1 MPFWWAVI
9 QRNENSSV
17 DSSVRVIFFLQ
28 KVAGE
33 KVFSYL
39 RTIRTQ
45 YVYNKVRRRKNGMS
59 MGDNNI
65 LANAICN
72 FVKRSEKKGLVE
84 IPLPTGFGKTHA
96 VMQAMSMMV
105 DSKTDSFSD
114 VKRIIFTTTLKKN
127 LPVEKLRKYYKGD
140 FDKEVLLLKSNLDSL
155 IDFYAC
161 GGFSDIPEK
170 FKDEAFYKMDKRLG
184 RLKVLQA
191 KNEKTSDEFE
201 YIQELKE
208 RVNEDEQG
216 FRKHIRSILRENF
229 RTSLEQKRALRKKS
243 EFQWIGKLYPY
254 IFIDEKKVIFMTMRK
269 LLSGL
274 SPLAGTGNSML
285 TEEFL
290 KGAVIFID
298 EYDATKK
305 DVKDEIIEEQLRER
319 LDLIRVF
326 RSVHSALHS
335 ERFSNDLLDV
345 IHVNDYGLQRFYE
358 GIITHANELYER
370 FHLGLSYRQEDGLV
384 DRKKNFL
391 FYDSQFQTILEKG
404 NYTIYAKE
412 DKARHRMSIIKGESG
427 SSIDG
432 NVAIQDLLRKVDA
445 FMKRFSYFIWRW
457 ANAYMIK
464 ENNKRIERKAKDG
477 IELEIMTIDNAAY
490 SIIDK
495 FLSNQQ
501 EKRIIFSY
509 YSKFNMQAMRDGQR
523 LPYSY
528 FANGFTMFELE
539 DNDANNDD
547 TMMSMVKIKD
557 TPESIMA
564 FIAENAL
571 VFAISA
577 TAAIPSATGN
587 YCRDYLKELLK
598 GDFHSLSEEDT
609 ELAGY
614 IRSELET
621 RNKPYHNEIEIEVSD
636 VPEDEEL
643 IKERLINC
651 FTDKECAQLCLKK
664 IELEASELGE
674 DKCSY
679 YANKYMRLAYVVRL
693 FANQKGQQTL
703 LYLGKALP
711 KDSDGST
718 LKKKVLDYIIEMVNV
733 DAGLKGMYVIQ
744 SAILTSSNFN
754 EAKEQ
759 ISERLKNG
767 EKLIIFSSY
776 QTVGAGQNLQYPINE
791 SYRDNI
797 VTLPHSYNYEKEER
811 DIDSIYLDDITYLTE
826 NINDVKHFDLKRNMY
841 HLMQVMECFGNYE
854 ISVETKRELVKA
866 GFNSLQNIRP
876 KCNVS
881 LNDAQSIKLHVTRD
895 VIQAVGR
902 MGRTCMRNKHISI
915 HIYEKVLRQLDHNT
929 LMAEFNSE
937 EVKAVGRKLKAKE
950 ATACVDNQLQLAML
964 RANTISVQVSGKILS
979 TVKRSFKG
987 EWSKNDMRLWK
998 ELREFVLKHPTANE
1012 EDLADDDLRA
1022 YYINGLEPL
1031 SKYLFS
1037 VNDNSYRNIHVW
1049 FEDEDSFRKSKQII
1063 KDGNGR
1069 LVVHKCSE
1077 DDARLQMLLNI
1088 KGVREMFQKRG
1099 YAEHFQTKK
1108 YIMSPA
1114 LYTNIYKGALGE
1126 VCGRHIIEDSTSLKL
1141 EEIQDG
1147 DHFEYF
1153 DYRIEGNPNVYID
1166 FKHWKISS
1174 APYNDKDAIMAEIR
1188 NKMDIIGAQ
1197 RVYII
1202 GILKDSESIASV
1214 SADERIITIPYLV
1227 DENVKIAHDML
1238 KYIKEV

>member
-1 MPFWWAVI
+1 MK
-9 QRNENSSV
+9 EN
-17 DSSVRVIFFLQ
+17 
-28 KVAGE
+28 
-33 KVFSYL
+33 
-39 RTIRTQ
+39 
-45 YVYNKVRRRKNGMS
+45 NK
-59 MGDNNI
+59 
-65 LANAICN
+65 LANSICE

-96 VMQAMSMMV
+96 VMQAISMM
-105 DSKTDSFSD
+105 TERETGAFPG
-114 VKRIIFTTTLKKN
+114 VKKIIFTTTLKKN
-127 LPVEKLRKYYKGD
+127 LPVEKLKDYYKGD
-140 FDKEVLLLKSNLDSL
+140 FDKEVLLLKSNVDSL
-155 IDFYAC
+155 IDFHAN
-161 GGFSDIPEK
+161 GGLSKIPEK
-170 FKDEAFYKMDKRLG
+170 FKDDAFYKMVKRLDH
-184 RLKVLQA
+184 LKTLQA
-191 KNEKTSDEFE
+191 KKEKSSDDFEF
-201 YIQELKE
+201 IQELKE
-208 RVNEDEQG
+208 HANEDEQV

-229 RTSLEQKRALRKKS
+229 RTSVEQKKAIKKRS
-243 EFQWIGKLYPY
+243 EFQWIGELYPY
-254 IFIDEKKVIFMTMRK
+254 IFIDDKKVIFMSMRK

-274 SPLAGTGNSML
+274 SPLAGSGNSLL

-290 KGAVIFID
+290 NGSILFID

-345 IHVNDYGLQRFYE
+345 LHMDDYTLQKFYE
-358 GIITHANELYER
+358 SIIIHANELYER

-404 NYTIYAKE
+404 KYTIFAQE
-412 DKARHRMSIIKGESG
+412 DKARHRMSITKGESD

-432 NVAIQDLLRKVDA
+432 NIAIQDLLRKVDA

-464 ENNKRIERKAKDG
+464 ENSKRTERKAKDG
-477 IELEIMTIDNAAY
+477 IDLDMMTVDNAAY

-495 FLSNQQ
+495 FLSDRQ

-509 YSKFNMQAMRDGQR
+509 YSKMNMQAMRDGQR

-587 YCRDYLKELLK
+587 YCRDYLKDVLK
-598 GDFHSLSEEDT
+598 DKFHSLPEED
-609 ELAGY
+609 AGLTDY
-614 IRSELET
+614 IRKELET
-621 RNKPYHNEIEIEVSD
+621 RNEPYRNEIGIEVSD

-651 FTDKECAQLCLKK
+651 FADKESAKLCLNK
-664 IELEASELGE
+664 IEFETSELGE
-674 DKCSY
+674 EKCSY

-693 FANQKGQQTL
+693 FANQKDQQTL

-718 LKKKVLDYIIEMVNV
+718 LKKNVLDYIIEMANI
-733 DAGLKGMYVIQ
+733 DAGLKGLNMIQ
-744 SAILTSSNFN
+744 PAILTSSNFD
-754 EAKEQ
+754 ETKEQ
-759 ISERLKNG
+759 ICERLKNG

-776 QTVGAGQNLQYPINE
+776 QTVGAGQNLQYPVNE
-791 SYRDNI
+791 SYRDNV

-826 NINDVKHFDLKRNMY
+826 NINDIKHFDIKRNMY

-854 ISVETKRELVKA
+854 ISVEAKRELVKA
-866 GFNSLQNIRP
+866 GFNSLQNILP

-881 LNDAQSIKLHVTRD
+881 LNDAQSIKFHVTRD

-902 MGRTCMRNKHISI
+902 MGRTCLRNKHISI
-915 HIYEKVLRQLDHNT
+915 YIYEKVLRQLDYNT

-937 EVKAVGRKLKAKE
+937 EVKAIGKKLKTKE
-950 ATACVDNQLQLAML
+950 VTACIDNQLQLAML
-964 RANTISVQVSGKILS
+964 RANTISIQVSGKILS
-979 TVKRSFKG
+979 TVKRNFKG
-987 EWSKNDMRLWK
+987 EWSDNDMRLWK
-998 ELREFVLKHPTANE
+998 ELRELVLKHPTANE

-1022 YYINGLEPL
+1022 YYINGLQPL

-1037 VNDNSYRNIHVW
+1037 VNNNSYRNIHVW
-1049 FEDEDSFRKSKQII
+1049 FADEDSFRKSKQII
-1063 KDGNGR
+1063 KDENGR

-1088 KGVREMFQKRG
+1088 KGIRELFQKRG

-1126 VCGRHIIEDSTSLKL
+1126 VCGRYIIENSTSLKL
-1141 EEIQDG
+1141 KEIQDG
-1147 DHFEYF
+1147 NQFEYF
-1153 DYRIEGNPNVYID
+1153 DYRIEDYPNVYID

-1174 APYNDKDAIMAEIR
+1174 ASYNDKDAIMTEIR
-1188 NKMDIIGAQ
+1188 SKMDKIGAQ

-1202 GILKDSESIASV
+1202 GILKDSESIANI
-1214 SADERIITIPYLV
+1214 SADERIVTIPYLV
-1227 DENVKIAHDML
+1227 DENAKIARNML
-1238 KYIKEV
+1238 KFIKEV

>member
-1 MPFWWAVI
+1 MK
-9 QRNENSSV
+9 EN
-17 DSSVRVIFFLQ
+17 
-28 KVAGE
+28 
-33 KVFSYL
+33 
-39 RTIRTQ
+39 
-45 YVYNKVRRRKNGMS
+45 NK
-59 MGDNNI
+59 
-65 LANAICN
+65 LANSICE
-72 FVKRSEKKGLVE
+72 FVKRSKKKGLVE

-96 VMQAMSMMV
+96 VMQAMSVMA
-105 DSKTDSFSD
+105 DRETGSFSD

-127 LPVEKLRKYYKGD
+127 LPVEKLRDYYKGD
-140 FDKEVLLLKSNLDSL
+140 FDKEVLLLKSNVDSL
-155 IDFYAC
+155 IDFHAN
-161 GGFSDIPEK
+161 GGLSKIPEK
-170 FKDEAFYKMDKRLG
+170 FKDDAFYKMVKRLDH
-184 RLKVLQA
+184 LKTLQA
-191 KNEKTSDEFE
+191 KKEKSSDDFEF
-201 YIQELKE
+201 IQELKE
-208 RVNEDEQG
+208 HANEDEQV

-229 RTSLEQKRALRKKS
+229 RTSVEQKKAIKKRS
-243 EFQWIGKLYPY
+243 EFQWIGELYPY
-254 IFIDEKKVIFMTMRK
+254 IFIDDKKVIFMSMRK

-274 SPLAGTGNSML
+274 SPLAGSGNSLL

-290 KGAVIFID
+290 NGSILFID

-345 IHVNDYGLQRFYE
+345 LHMDDYTLQKFYE
-358 GIITHANELYER
+358 SIIIHANELYER

-404 NYTIYAKE
+404 KYTIFAQE
-412 DKARHRMSIIKGESG
+412 DKARHRMSITKGESD

-432 NVAIQDLLRKVDA
+432 NIAIQDLLRKVDA

-464 ENNKRIERKAKDG
+464 ENSKRTERKAKDG
-477 IELEIMTIDNAAY
+477 IDLDMMTVDNAAY

-495 FLSNQQ
+495 FLSDRQ

-509 YSKFNMQAMRDGQR
+509 YSKMNMQAMRDGQR

-587 YCRDYLKELLK
+587 YCRDYLKDVLK
-598 GDFHSLSEEDT
+598 DKFHSLPEED
-609 ELAGY
+609 AGLTDY
-614 IRSELET
+614 IRKELET
-621 RNKPYHNEIEIEVSD
+621 RNEPYRNEIGIEVSD

-651 FTDKECAQLCLKK
+651 FADKESAKLCLNK
-664 IELEASELGE
+664 IEFETSELGE
-674 DKCSY
+674 EKCSY

-693 FANQKGQQTL
+693 FANQKDQQTL

-718 LKKKVLDYIIEMVNV
+718 LKKNVLDYIIEMANI
-733 DAGLKGMYVIQ
+733 DAGLKGLNMIQ
-744 SAILTSSNFN
+744 PAILTSSNFD
-754 EAKEQ
+754 ETKEQ
-759 ISERLKNG
+759 ICERLKNG

-776 QTVGAGQNLQYPINE
+776 QTVGAGQNLQYPVNE
-791 SYRDNI
+791 SYRDNV

-826 NINDVKHFDLKRNMY
+826 NINDIKHFDIKRNMY

-854 ISVETKRELVKA
+854 ISVEAKRELVKA
-866 GFNSLQNIRP
+866 GFNSLQNILP

-881 LNDAQSIKLHVTRD
+881 LNDAQSIKFHVTRD

-902 MGRTCMRNKHISI
+902 MGRTCLRNKHISI
-915 HIYEKVLRQLDHNT
+915 YIYEKVLRQLDYNT

-937 EVKAVGRKLKAKE
+937 EVKAIGKKLKTKE
-950 ATACVDNQLQLAML
+950 VTACIDNQLQLAML
-964 RANTISVQVSGKILS
+964 RANTISIQVSGKILS
-979 TVKRSFKG
+979 TVKRNFKG
-987 EWSKNDMRLWK
+987 EWSDNDMRLWK
-998 ELREFVLKHPTANE
+998 ELRELVLKHPTANE

-1022 YYINGLEPL
+1022 YYINGLQPL

-1037 VNDNSYRNIHVW
+1037 VNNNSYRNIHVW
-1049 FEDEDSFRKSKQII
+1049 FADEDSFRKSKQII
-1063 KDGNGR
+1063 KDENGR

-1088 KGVREMFQKRG
+1088 KGIRELFQKRG

-1126 VCGRHIIEDSTSLKL
+1126 VCGRYIIENSTSLKL
-1141 EEIQDG
+1141 KEIQDG
-1147 DHFEYF
+1147 NQFEYF
-1153 DYRIEGNPNVYID
+1153 DYRIEDYPNVYID

-1174 APYNDKDAIMAEIR
+1174 ASYNDKDAIMTEIR
-1188 NKMDIIGAQ
+1188 SKMDKIGAQ

-1202 GILKDSESIASV
+1202 GLLKDSESIANI
-1214 SADERIITIPYLV
+1214 SADERIVTIPYLV
-1227 DENVKIAHDML
+1227 DENAKIARNML
-1238 KYIKEV
+1238 KFIKEV

>member
-1 MPFWWAVI
+1 MK
-9 QRNENSSV
+9 EN
-17 DSSVRVIFFLQ
+17 
-28 KVAGE
+28 
-33 KVFSYL
+33 
-39 RTIRTQ
+39 
-45 YVYNKVRRRKNGMS
+45 NK
-59 MGDNNI
+59 
-65 LANAICN
+65 LANSICE
-72 FVKRSEKKGLVE
+72 FVKRSKKKGLVE

-96 VMQAMSMMV
+96 VMQAMSVMA
-105 DSKTDSFSD
+105 DRETGSFSD
-114 VKRIIFTTTLKKN
+114 VKRIIYTTTLKKN
-127 LPVEKLRKYYKGD
+127 LPVEKLRDYYKGD
-140 FDKEVLLLKSNLDSL
+140 FDKEVLLLKSNVDSL
-155 IDFYAC
+155 IDFHAN
-161 GGFSDIPEK
+161 GGLSKIPEK
-170 FKDEAFYKMDKRLG
+170 FKDDAFYKMVKRLDH
-184 RLKVLQA
+184 LKTLQA
-191 KNEKTSDEFE
+191 KKEKSSDDFEF
-201 YIQELKE
+201 IQELKE
-208 RVNEDEQG
+208 HANEDEQV

-229 RTSLEQKRALRKKS
+229 RTSVEQKKAIKKRS
-243 EFQWIGKLYPY
+243 EFQWIGELYPY
-254 IFIDEKKVIFMTMRK
+254 IFIEDKKVIFMSMRK

-274 SPLAGTGNSML
+274 SPLAGSGNSLL

-290 KGAVIFID
+290 NGSILFID

-345 IHVNDYGLQRFYE
+345 LHMDDYTLQKFYE
-358 GIITHANELYER
+358 SIIIHANELYER

-404 NYTIYAKE
+404 KYTIFAQE
-412 DKARHRMSIIKGESG
+412 DKARHRMSITKGESD

-432 NVAIQDLLRKVDA
+432 NIAIQDLLRKVDA

-464 ENNKRIERKAKDG
+464 ENSKRTERKAKDG
-477 IELEIMTIDNAAY
+477 IDLDMMTVDNAAY

-495 FLSNQQ
+495 FLSDRQ

-509 YSKFNMQAMRDGQR
+509 YSKMNMQAMRDGQR

-587 YCRDYLKELLK
+587 YCRDYLKDVLK
-598 GDFHSLSEEDT
+598 DKFHSLPEED
-609 ELAGY
+609 AGLTDY
-614 IRSELET
+614 IRKELET
-621 RNKPYHNEIEIEVSD
+621 RNEPYRNEIGIEVSD

-651 FTDKECAQLCLKK
+651 FADKESAKLCLNK
-664 IELEASELGE
+664 IEFETSELGE
-674 DKCSY
+674 EKCSY

-693 FANQKGQQTL
+693 FANQKDQQTL

-718 LKKKVLDYIIEMVNV
+718 LKKNVLDYIIEMANI
-733 DAGLKGMYVIQ
+733 DAGLKGLNMIQ
-744 SAILTSSNFN
+744 PAILTSSNFD
-754 EAKEQ
+754 ETKEQ
-759 ISERLKNG
+759 ICERLKNG

-776 QTVGAGQNLQYPINE
+776 QTVGAGQNLQYPVNE
-791 SYRDNI
+791 SYRDNV

-826 NINDVKHFDLKRNMY
+826 NINDIKHFDIKRNMY

-854 ISVETKRELVKA
+854 ISVEAKRELVKA
-866 GFNSLQNIRP
+866 GFNSLQNILP

-881 LNDAQSIKLHVTRD
+881 LNDAQSIKFHVTRD

-902 MGRTCMRNKHISI
+902 MGRTCLRNKHISI
-915 HIYEKVLRQLDHNT
+915 YIYEKVLRQLDYNT

-937 EVKAVGRKLKAKE
+937 EVKAIGKKLKTKE
-950 ATACVDNQLQLAML
+950 VTACIDNQLQLAML
-964 RANTISVQVSGKILS
+964 RANTISIQVSGKILS
-979 TVKRSFKG
+979 TVKRNFKG
-987 EWSKNDMRLWK
+987 EWSDNDMRLWK
-998 ELREFVLKHPTANE
+998 ELRELVLKHPTANE

-1022 YYINGLEPL
+1022 YYINGLQPL

-1037 VNDNSYRNIHVW
+1037 VNNNSYRNIHVW
-1049 FEDEDSFRKSKQII
+1049 FADEDSFRKSKQII
-1063 KDGNGR
+1063 KDENGR

-1088 KGVREMFQKRG
+1088 KGIRELFQKRG

-1126 VCGRHIIEDSTSLKL
+1126 VCGRYIIENSTSLKL
-1141 EEIQDG
+1141 KEIQDG
-1147 DHFEYF
+1147 NQFEYF
-1153 DYRIEGNPNVYID
+1153 DYRIEDYPNVYID

-1174 APYNDKDAIMAEIR
+1174 ASYNDKDAIMTEIR
-1188 NKMDIIGAQ
+1188 SKMDKIGAQ

-1202 GILKDSESIASV
+1202 GILKDSESIANI
-1214 SADERIITIPYLV
+1214 SADERIVTIPYLV
-1227 DENVKIAHDML
+1227 DENAKIARNML
-1238 KYIKEV
+1238 KFIKEV

>member
-1 MPFWWAVI
+1 MK
-9 QRNENSSV
+9 EN
-17 DSSVRVIFFLQ
+17 
-28 KVAGE
+28 
-33 KVFSYL
+33 
-39 RTIRTQ
+39 
-45 YVYNKVRRRKNGMS
+45 NK
-59 MGDNNI
+59 
-65 LANAICN
+65 LANSICE

-96 VMQAMSMMV
+96 VMQAISMM
-105 DSKTDSFSD
+105 TERETGAFPG
-114 VKRIIFTTTLKKN
+114 VKKIIFTTTLKKN
-127 LPVEKLRKYYKGD
+127 LPVEKLKDYYKGN
-140 FDKEVLLLKSNLDSL
+140 FDKEVLLLKSNVDSL
-155 IDFYAC
+155 IDFHAN
-161 GGFSDIPEK
+161 GGLSKIPEK
-170 FKDEAFYKMDKRLG
+170 FKDDAFYKMVKRLDH
-184 RLKVLQA
+184 LKTLQA
-191 KNEKTSDEFE
+191 KKEKSSDDFEF
-201 YIQELKE
+201 IQELKE
-208 RVNEDEQG
+208 HANEDEQV

-229 RTSLEQKRALRKKS
+229 RTSVEQKKAIKKRS
-243 EFQWIGKLYPY
+243 EFQWIGELYPY
-254 IFIDEKKVIFMTMRK
+254 IFIDDKKVIFMSMRK

-274 SPLAGTGNSML
+274 SPLAGSGNSLL

-290 KGAVIFID
+290 NGSILFID

-345 IHVNDYGLQRFYE
+345 LHMDDYTLQKFYE
-358 GIITHANELYER
+358 SIIIHANELYER

-404 NYTIYAKE
+404 KYTIFAQE
-412 DKARHRMSIIKGESG
+412 DKARHRMSITKGESD

-432 NVAIQDLLRKVDA
+432 NIAIQDLLRKVDA

-464 ENNKRIERKAKDG
+464 ENSKRTERKAKDG
-477 IELEIMTIDNAAY
+477 IDLDMMTVDNAAY

-495 FLSNQQ
+495 FLSDRQ

-509 YSKFNMQAMRDGQR
+509 YSKMNMQAMRDGQR

-587 YCRDYLKELLK
+587 YCRDYLKDVLK
-598 GDFHSLSEEDT
+598 DKFHSLPEED
-609 ELAGY
+609 AGLTDY
-614 IRSELET
+614 IRKELET
-621 RNKPYHNEIEIEVSD
+621 RNEPYRNEIGIEVSD

-651 FTDKECAQLCLKK
+651 FADKESAKLCLNK
-664 IELEASELGE
+664 IEFETSELGE
-674 DKCSY
+674 EKCSY

-693 FANQKGQQTL
+693 FANQKEQQTL

-718 LKKKVLDYIIEMVNV
+718 LKKNVLDYIIEMANI
-733 DAGLKGMYVIQ
+733 DAGLKGLNMIQ
-744 SAILTSSNFN
+744 PAILTSSNFD
-754 EAKEQ
+754 ETKEQ
-759 ISERLKNG
+759 ICERLKNG

-776 QTVGAGQNLQYPINE
+776 QTVGAGQNLQYPVNE
-791 SYRDNI
+791 SYRDNV

-826 NINDVKHFDLKRNMY
+826 NINDIKHFDIKRNMY

-854 ISVETKRELVKA
+854 ISVEAKRELVKA
-866 GFNSLQNIRP
+866 GFNSLQNILP

-881 LNDAQSIKLHVTRD
+881 LNDAQSIKYHVTRD

-902 MGRTCMRNKHISI
+902 MGRTCLRNKHISI
-915 HIYEKVLRQLDHNT
+915 YIYEKVLRQLDYNT

-937 EVKAVGRKLKAKE
+937 EVKAIGKKLKTKE
-950 ATACVDNQLQLAML
+950 VTACIDNQLQLAML
-964 RANTISVQVSGKILS
+964 RANTISIQVSGKILS
-979 TVKRSFKG
+979 TVKRNFKG
-987 EWSKNDMRLWK
+987 EWSDNDMRLWK
-998 ELREFVLKHPTANE
+998 ELRELVLKHPTANE

-1022 YYINGLEPL
+1022 YYINGLQPL

-1037 VNDNSYRNIHVW
+1037 VNNNSYRNIHVW
-1049 FEDEDSFRKSKQII
+1049 FADEDSFRKSKQII
-1063 KDGNGR
+1063 KDENGR

-1088 KGVREMFQKRG
+1088 KGIRELFQKRG

-1126 VCGRHIIEDSTSLKL
+1126 VCGRYIIENSTSLKL
-1141 EEIQDG
+1141 KEIQDG
-1147 DHFEYF
+1147 NQFEYF
-1153 DYRIEGNPNVYID
+1153 DYRIEDYPNVYID

-1174 APYNDKDAIMAEIR
+1174 ASYNDKDAIMTEIR
-1188 NKMDIIGAQ
+1188 SKMDKIGAQ

-1202 GILKDSESIASV
+1202 GILKDSESIANI
-1214 SADERIITIPYLV
+1214 SADERIVTIPYLV
-1227 DENVKIAHDML
+1227 DENAKIARNML
-1238 KYIKEV
+1238 KFIKEV

>member
-1 MPFWWAVI
+1 MG
-9 QRNENSSV
+9 ENN
-17 DSSVRVIFFLQ
+17 F
-28 KVAGE
+28 
-33 KVFSYL
+33 
-39 RTIRTQ
+39 
-45 YVYNKVRRRKNGMS
+45 
-59 MGDNNI
+59 
-65 LANAICN
+65 LANAICEY
-72 FVKRSEKKGLVE
+72 VKRSEKKGLVE
-84 IPLPTGFGKTHA
+84 MPLPTGFGKTHA
-96 VMQAMSMMV
+96 VMQAISVMA
-105 DSKTDSFSD
+105 DREIDSFSD
-114 VKRIIFTTTLKKN
+114 VRRIIFTTTLKKN
-127 LPVEKLRKYYKGD
+127 LPVEKLRDYYKGD
-140 FDKEVLLLKSNLDSL
+140 FDKEVLLLKSNVDSL
-155 IDFYAC
+155 IDFHAN
-161 GGFSDIPEK
+161 GGLSKIPEK
-170 FKDEAFYKMDKRLG
+170 FKDDAFYKMVKRLDH
-184 RLKVLQA
+184 LKTLQA
-191 KNEKTSDEFE
+191 KKEKSSDDFEF
-201 YIQELKE
+201 IQELKE
-208 RVNEDEQG
+208 HANEDEQV

-229 RTSLEQKRALRKKS
+229 RTSVEQKKAIKKRS
-243 EFQWIGKLYPY
+243 EFQWIGELYPY
-254 IFIDEKKVIFMTMRK
+254 IFIDDKKVIFMSMRK

-274 SPLAGTGNSML
+274 SPLAGSGNSLL

-290 KGAVIFID
+290 NGSILFID

-345 IHVNDYGLQRFYE
+345 LHMDDYTLQKFYE
-358 GIITHANELYER
+358 SIIIHANELYER

-404 NYTIYAKE
+404 KYTIFAQE
-412 DKARHRMSIIKGESG
+412 DKARHRMRITKGESD

-432 NVAIQDLLRKVDA
+432 NIAIQDLLRKVDA

-464 ENNKRIERKAKDG
+464 ENSKRTERKAKDG
-477 IELEIMTIDNAAY
+477 IDLDMMTVDNAAY

-495 FLSNQQ
+495 FLSDRQ

-509 YSKFNMQAMRDGQR
+509 YSKMNKQAMRDGQR

-587 YCRDYLKELLK
+587 YCRDYLKEVLK
-598 GDFHSLSEEDT
+598 DKFHSLPEEDA
-609 ELAGY
+609 ELTDY
-614 IRSELET
+614 IRKELET
-621 RNKPYHNEIEIEVSD
+621 RNEPYRNEIGVEVSD

-651 FTDKECAQLCLKK
+651 FADKESAKLCLNK
-664 IELEASELGE
+664 IELETSELGE
-674 DKCSY
+674 EKCSY

-693 FANQKGQQTL
+693 FANQKDQQSL

-718 LKKKVLDYIIEMVNV
+718 LKKNVLDYIIKMVNE
-733 DAGLKGMYVIQ
+733 DAGLKGLHMIK
-744 SAILTSSNFN
+744 SATLTSSSFD
-754 EAKEQ
+754 ETKKQ
-759 ISERLKNG
+759 ICERLKNG

-776 QTVGAGQNLQYPINE
+776 QTVGAGQNLQYPVNE

-797 VTLPHSYNYEKEER
+797 VSLPHSYNYEKEER

-854 ISVETKRELVKA
+854 ISVETKRELIKA
-866 GFNSLQNIRP
+866 GFNSLQNIHP

-902 MGRTCMRNKHISI
+902 MGRTCLRNKHISI
-915 HIYEKVLRQLDHNT
+915 YIYEKVLRQLDYNT

-937 EVKAVGRKLKAKE
+937 EVKAIGKKLKTKE
-950 ATACVDNQLQLAML
+950 VTLSVDNQLQLALL
-964 RANTISVQVSGKILS
+964 RANTISIQVSGKILS

-987 EWSKNDMRLWK
+987 EWSENDMRLWK
-998 ELREFVLKHPTANE
+998 ELRELVLKHPTANE

-1022 YYINGLEPL
+1022 YYINGLQPL

-1037 VNDNSYRNIHVW
+1037 VNNNSYRNIHVW

-1063 KDGNGR
+1063 KDDNGR

-1088 KGVREMFQKRG
+1088 KGIRELFQKRG

-1126 VCGRHIIEDSTSLKL
+1126 VCGRYIIENSTSLRL
-1141 EEIQDG
+1141 EEIQNG
-1147 DHFEYF
+1147 NQFEYF
-1153 DYRIEGNPNVYID
+1153 DYRIEGYPNVYID

-1174 APYNDKDAIMAEIR
+1174 APYNDKDDIMREIR
-1188 NKMDIIGAQ
+1188 RKMDKIGAQ

-1202 GILKDSESIASV
+1202 GILKDSESIANV

-1238 KYIKEV
+1238 KCIKEV

>member
-1 MPFWWAVI
+1 MK
-9 QRNENSSV
+9 EN
-17 DSSVRVIFFLQ
+17 
-28 KVAGE
+28 
-33 KVFSYL
+33 
-39 RTIRTQ
+39 
-45 YVYNKVRRRKNGMS
+45 NK
-59 MGDNNI
+59 
-65 LANAICN
+65 LANSICE
-72 FVKRSEKKGLVE
+72 FVKRSKKKGLVE

-96 VMQAMSMMV
+96 VMQAMSVMA
-105 DSKTDSFSD
+105 DRETGSFSD

-127 LPVEKLRKYYKGD
+127 LPVEKLRDYYKGD
-140 FDKEVLLLKSNLDSL
+140 FDKEVLLLKSNVDSL
-155 IDFYAC
+155 IDFHAN
-161 GGFSDIPEK
+161 GGLSKIPEK
-170 FKDEAFYKMDKRLG
+170 FKDDAFYKMVKRLDH
-184 RLKVLQA
+184 LKTLQA
-191 KNEKTSDEFE
+191 KKEKSSDDFEF
-201 YIQELKE
+201 IQELKE
-208 RVNEDEQG
+208 HANEDEQV

-229 RTSLEQKRALRKKS
+229 RTSVEQKKAIKKRS
-243 EFQWIGKLYPY
+243 EFQWIGELYPY
-254 IFIDEKKVIFMTMRK
+254 IFIDDKKVIFMSMRK

-274 SPLAGTGNSML
+274 SPLAGSGNSLL

-290 KGAVIFID
+290 NGSILFID

-345 IHVNDYGLQRFYE
+345 LHMDDYTLQKFYE
-358 GIITHANELYER
+358 SIIIHANELYER

-404 NYTIYAKE
+404 KYTIFAQE
-412 DKARHRMSIIKGESG
+412 DKARHRMSITKGESD
-427 SSIDG
+427 SYIDG
-432 NVAIQDLLRKVDA
+432 NIAIQDLLRKVDA

-464 ENNKRIERKAKDG
+464 ENSKRTERKAKDG
-477 IELEIMTIDNAAY
+477 IDLDMMTVDNAAY

-495 FLSNQQ
+495 FLSDRQ

-509 YSKFNMQAMRDGQR
+509 YSKMNMQAMRDGQR

-587 YCRDYLKELLK
+587 YCRDYLKDVLK
-598 GDFHSLSEEDT
+598 DKFHSLPEED
-609 ELAGY
+609 AGLTDY
-614 IRSELET
+614 IRKELET
-621 RNKPYHNEIEIEVSD
+621 RNEPYRNEIGIEVSD

-651 FTDKECAQLCLKK
+651 FADKESAKLCLNK
-664 IELEASELGE
+664 IEFETSELGE
-674 DKCSY
+674 EKCSY

-693 FANQKGQQTL
+693 FANQKDQQTL

-718 LKKKVLDYIIEMVNV
+718 LKKNVLDYIIEMANI
-733 DAGLKGMYVIQ
+733 DAGLKGLNMIQ
-744 SAILTSSNFN
+744 PAILTSSNFD
-754 EAKEQ
+754 ETKEQ
-759 ISERLKNG
+759 ICERLKNG

-776 QTVGAGQNLQYPINE
+776 QTVGAGQNLQYPVNE
-791 SYRDNI
+791 SYRDNV

-826 NINDVKHFDLKRNMY
+826 NINDIKHFDIKRNMY

-854 ISVETKRELVKA
+854 ISVEAKRELVKA
-866 GFNSLQNIRP
+866 GFNSLQNILP

-881 LNDAQSIKLHVTRD
+881 LNDAQSIKYHVTRD

-902 MGRTCMRNKHISI
+902 MGRTCLRNKHISI
-915 HIYEKVLRQLDHNT
+915 YIYEKVLRQLDYNT

-937 EVKAVGRKLKAKE
+937 EVKAIGKKLKTKE
-950 ATACVDNQLQLAML
+950 VTACIDNQLQLAML
-964 RANTISVQVSGKILS
+964 RANTISIQVSGKILS
-979 TVKRSFKG
+979 TVKRNFKG
-987 EWSKNDMRLWK
+987 EWSDNDMRLWK
-998 ELREFVLKHPTANE
+998 ELRELVLKHPTANE

-1022 YYINGLEPL
+1022 YYINGLQPL

-1037 VNDNSYRNIHVW
+1037 VNNNSYRNIHVW
-1049 FEDEDSFRKSKQII
+1049 FADEDSFRKSKQII
-1063 KDGNGR
+1063 KDENGR

-1088 KGVREMFQKRG
+1088 KGIREMFQKRG

-1126 VCGRHIIEDSTSLKL
+1126 VCGRYIIENSTSLKL
-1141 EEIQDG
+1141 KEIQDG
-1147 DHFEYF
+1147 NQFEYF
-1153 DYRIEGNPNVYID
+1153 DYRIEDYPNVYID

-1174 APYNDKDAIMAEIR
+1174 ASYNDKDAIMTEIR
-1188 NKMDIIGAQ
+1188 SKMDKIGAQ

-1202 GILKDSESIASV
+1202 GILKDSESIANI
-1214 SADERIITIPYLV
+1214 SADERIVTIPYLV
-1227 DENVKIAHDML
+1227 DENAKIARNML
-1238 KYIKEV
+1238 KFIKEV

>member
-1 MPFWWAVI
+1 MG
-9 QRNENSSV
+9 ENN
-17 DSSVRVIFFLQ
+17 F
-28 KVAGE
+28 
-33 KVFSYL
+33 
-39 RTIRTQ
+39 
-45 YVYNKVRRRKNGMS
+45 
-59 MGDNNI
+59 
-65 LANAICN
+65 LANAICEY
-72 FVKRSEKKGLVE
+72 VKRSEKKGLVE
-84 IPLPTGFGKTHA
+84 MPLPTGFGKTHA
-96 VMQAMSMMV
+96 VMQAISVMA
-105 DSKTDSFSD
+105 DREIDSFSD
-114 VKRIIFTTTLKKN
+114 VRRIIFTTTLKKN

-140 FDKEVLLLKSNLDSL
+140 FDKEVLLLKSNVDSL
-155 IDFYAC
+155 IDFHAC
-161 GGFSDIPEK
+161 GGFSEIPEK
-170 FKDEAFYKMDKRLG
+170 FKDDAFYKMVKRLD
-184 RLKVLQA
+184 RLKTL
-191 KNEKTSDEFE
+191 KTKKEKSSDEFE
-201 YIQELKE
+201 FIQELKD
-208 RVNEDEQG
+208 RINEDEQA
-216 FRKHIRSILRENF
+216 FRKRIRSVLSENF
-229 RTSLEQKRALRKKS
+229 RTSKEQKRAIKKKS
-243 EFQWIGKLYPY
+243 EFQWIEKLYPY
-254 IFIDEKKVIFMTMRK
+254 IFIDEKKIILMTMRK

-290 KGAVIFID
+290 KGSILFID

-345 IHVNDYGLQRFYE
+345 LHMDDYTLQKFYE
-358 GIITHANELYER
+358 SIIIHANELYER

-404 NYTIYAKE
+404 KYTIFAQE
-412 DKARHRMSIIKGESG
+412 DKARHRMSITKGESD

-432 NVAIQDLLRKVDA
+432 NVSIQDLLRKVDA

-464 ENNKRIERKAKDG
+464 ENSKRTERKSKDG
-477 IELEIMTIDNAAY
+477 IELDMMTVDNAAY

-495 FLSNQQ
+495 FLSDRQ

-509 YSKFNMQAMRDGQR
+509 YSKMNKQAMRDGQR

-587 YCRDYLKELLK
+587 YCRDYLKEVLK
-598 GDFHSLSEEDT
+598 DKFHSLPEEDA
-609 ELAGY
+609 ELTDY
-614 IRSELET
+614 IRKELEM
-621 RNKPYHNEIEIEVSD
+621 RNEPYRNEIGVEVSD

-651 FTDKECAQLCLKK
+651 FADKESAKLCLNK
-664 IELEASELGE
+664 IELETSELGE
-674 DKCSY
+674 EKCSY

-693 FANQKGQQTL
+693 FANQKDQQSL

-718 LKKKVLDYIIEMVNV
+718 LKKNVLDYIIKMVNE
-733 DAGLKGMYVIQ
+733 DAGLKGLHMIK
-744 SAILTSSNFN
+744 SATLTSSSFD
-754 EAKEQ
+754 ETKKQ
-759 ISERLKNG
+759 ICERLKNG

-776 QTVGAGQNLQYPINE
+776 QTVGAGQNLQYPVNE

-797 VTLPHSYNYEKEER
+797 VSLPHSYNYEKEER

-854 ISVETKRELVKA
+854 ISVETKRELIKA
-866 GFNSLQNIRP
+866 GFNSLQNIHP

-902 MGRTCMRNKHISI
+902 MGRTCLRNKHISI
-915 HIYEKVLRQLDHNT
+915 YIYEKVLRQLDYNT

-937 EVKAVGRKLKAKE
+937 EVKAIGKKLKTKE
-950 ATACVDNQLQLAML
+950 VTLSVDNQLQLALL
-964 RANTISVQVSGKILS
+964 RANTISIQVSGKILS

-987 EWSKNDMRLWK
+987 EWSENDMRLWK
-998 ELREFVLKHPTANE
+998 ELRELVLKHPTANE

-1022 YYINGLEPL
+1022 YYINGLQPL

-1037 VNDNSYRNIHVW
+1037 VNNNSYRNIHVW

-1063 KDGNGR
+1063 KDDNGR

-1077 DDARLQMLLNI
+1077 DDARLQILLNI
-1088 KGVREMFQKRG
+1088 KGIREMFQKRG

-1126 VCGRHIIEDSTSLKL
+1126 VCGRYIIENSTSLRL
-1141 EEIQDG
+1141 EEIQNG
-1147 DHFEYF
+1147 NQFEYF
-1153 DYRIEGNPNVYID
+1153 DYRIEGYPNVYID

-1174 APYNDKDAIMAEIR
+1174 APYNDKDAIMREIR
-1188 NKMDIIGAQ
+1188 RKMDKIGAQ

-1202 GILKDSESIASV
+1202 GILKDSESIANV

-1238 KYIKEV
+1238 KCIKEV

>member
-1 MPFWWAVI
+1 M
-9 QRNENSSV
+9 
-17 DSSVRVIFFLQ
+17 
-28 KVAGE
+28 GE
-33 KVFSYL
+33 K
-39 RTIRTQ
+39 
-45 YVYNKVRRRKNGMS
+45 
-59 MGDNNI
+59 NI
-65 LANAICN
+65 LANAICE

-96 VMQAMSMMV
+96 VMQAMSVMA
-105 DSKTDSFSD
+105 DRETGSFSD

-127 LPVEKLRKYYKGD
+127 LPVEKLRDYYKGD
-140 FDKEVLLLKSNLDSL
+140 FDKEVLLLKSNVDSL
-155 IDFYAC
+155 IDFHAN
-161 GGFSDIPEK
+161 GGLSKIPEK
-170 FKDEAFYKMDKRLG
+170 FKDDAFYKMVKRLDH
-184 RLKVLQA
+184 LKTLQA
-191 KNEKTSDEFE
+191 KKEKSSDDFEF
-201 YIQELKE
+201 IQELKE
-208 RVNEDEQG
+208 HANEDEQV

-229 RTSLEQKRALRKKS
+229 RTSVEQKKAIKKRS
-243 EFQWIGKLYPY
+243 EFQWIGELYPY
-254 IFIDEKKVIFMTMRK
+254 IFIDDKKVIFMSMRK

-274 SPLAGTGNSML
+274 SPLAGSGNSLL

-290 KGAVIFID
+290 NGSILFID

-345 IHVNDYGLQRFYE
+345 LHMDDYTLQKFYE
-358 GIITHANELYER
+358 SIIIHANELYER

-404 NYTIYAKE
+404 KYTIFAQE
-412 DKARHRMSIIKGESG
+412 DKARHRMSITKGESD

-432 NVAIQDLLRKVDA
+432 NIAIQDLLRKVDA

-464 ENNKRIERKAKDG
+464 ENSKRTERKAKDG
-477 IELEIMTIDNAAY
+477 IDLDMMTVDNAAY

-495 FLSNQQ
+495 FLSDRQ

-509 YSKFNMQAMRDGQR
+509 YSKMNMQAMRDGQR

-587 YCRDYLKELLK
+587 YCRDYLKDVLK
-598 GDFHSLSEEDT
+598 DKFHSLPEEDARLT
-609 ELAGY
+609 DY
-614 IRSELET
+614 IRKELET
-621 RNKPYHNEIEIEVSD
+621 RNEPYRNEISIEVSD

-651 FTDKECAQLCLKK
+651 FADKESAKLCLNK
-664 IELEASELGE
+664 IEFETSELGE
-674 DKCSY
+674 EKCSY

-693 FANQKGQQTL
+693 FANQKDQQTL

-718 LKKKVLDYIIEMVNV
+718 LKKNVLDYIIEMANI
-733 DAGLKGMYVIQ
+733 DAGLKGLNMIQ
-744 SAILTSSNFN
+744 PAILTSSNFD
-754 EAKEQ
+754 ETKEQ
-759 ISERLKNG
+759 ICERLKNG

-776 QTVGAGQNLQYPINE
+776 QTVGAGQNLQYPVNE
-791 SYRDNI
+791 SYRDNV

-826 NINDVKHFDLKRNMY
+826 NINDIKHFDIKRNMY

-854 ISVETKRELVKA
+854 ISVEAKRELVKA
-866 GFNSLQNIRP
+866 GFNSLQNILP
-876 KCNVS
+876 KCNAS
-881 LNDAQSIKLHVTRD
+881 LNDAQSIKFHVTRD

-902 MGRTCMRNKHISI
+902 MGRTCLRNKHISI
-915 HIYEKVLRQLDHNT
+915 YIYEKVLRQLDYNT

-937 EVKAVGRKLKAKE
+937 EVKAIGKKLKTKE
-950 ATACVDNQLQLAML
+950 VTACIDNQLQLAML
-964 RANTISVQVSGKILS
+964 RANTISIQVSGKILS

-987 EWSKNDMRLWK
+987 EWSDNDMRLWK
-998 ELREFVLKHPTANE
+998 ELRELVLKHPTANE

-1022 YYINGLEPL
+1022 YYINGLQPL

-1037 VNDNSYRNIHVW
+1037 VNNNSYRNIHVW
-1049 FEDEDSFRKSKQII
+1049 FADEDSFRKSKQII
-1063 KDGNGR
+1063 KDENGR

-1077 DDARLQMLLNI
+1077 DDARLQILLNI
-1088 KGVREMFQKRG
+1088 KGIREMFQKRG

-1126 VCGRHIIEDSTSLKL
+1126 VCGRYIIENSTSLKL
-1141 EEIQDG
+1141 KEIQDG
-1147 DHFEYF
+1147 NQFEYF
-1153 DYRIEGNPNVYID
+1153 DYRIEDYPNVYID

-1174 APYNDKDAIMAEIR
+1174 ASYNDKDAIMTEIR
-1188 NKMDIIGAQ
+1188 SKMDKIGAQ

-1202 GILKDSESIASV
+1202 GILKDSESIANI
-1214 SADERIITIPYLV
+1214 SADERIVTIPYLV
-1227 DENVKIAHDML
+1227 DENAKIARNML
-1238 KYIKEV
+1238 KFIKEV

>member
-1 MPFWWAVI
+1 MG
-9 QRNENSSV
+9 ENN
-17 DSSVRVIFFLQ
+17 F
-28 KVAGE
+28 
-33 KVFSYL
+33 
-39 RTIRTQ
+39 
-45 YVYNKVRRRKNGMS
+45 
-59 MGDNNI
+59 
-65 LANAICN
+65 LANAICEY
-72 FVKRSEKKGLVE
+72 VKRSEKKGLVE
-84 IPLPTGFGKTHA
+84 MPLPTGFGKTHA
-96 VMQAMSMMV
+96 VMQAISVMA
-105 DSKTDSFSD
+105 DREIDSFSD
-114 VKRIIFTTTLKKN
+114 VRRIIFTTTLKKN

-140 FDKEVLLLKSNLDSL
+140 FDKEVLLLKSNVDSL
-155 IDFYAC
+155 IDFHAC
-161 GGFSDIPEK
+161 GGFSEIPEK
-170 FKDEAFYKMDKRLG
+170 FKDDVFYKMAKRLD
-184 RLKVLQA
+184 RLKTL
-191 KNEKTSDEFE
+191 KTKKEKSSDEFE
-201 YIQELKE
+201 FIQELKD
-208 RVNEDEQG
+208 RINEDEQA
-216 FRKHIRSILRENF
+216 FRKRIRSVLSENF
-229 RTSLEQKRALRKKS
+229 RTSKEQKRAIKKKS
-243 EFQWIGKLYPY
+243 EFQWIEKLYPY
-254 IFIDEKKVIFMTMRK
+254 IFIDEKKIILMTMRK

-290 KGAVIFID
+290 KGSILFID

-345 IHVNDYGLQRFYE
+345 LHMDDYTLQKFYE
-358 GIITHANELYER
+358 SIIIHANELYER

-404 NYTIYAKE
+404 KYTIFAQE
-412 DKARHRMSIIKGESG
+412 DKARHRMSITKGESD

-432 NVAIQDLLRKVDA
+432 NVSIQDLLRKVDA

-464 ENNKRIERKAKDG
+464 ENSKRTERKSKDG
-477 IELEIMTIDNAAY
+477 IELDMMTVDNAAY

-495 FLSNQQ
+495 FLSDRQ

-509 YSKFNMQAMRDGQR
+509 YSKMNMQAMRDGQR

-587 YCRDYLKELLK
+587 YCRDYLKEVLK
-598 GDFHSLSEEDT
+598 DKFHSLPEEDA
-609 ELAGY
+609 ELTDY
-614 IRSELET
+614 IRKELET
-621 RNKPYHNEIEIEVSD
+621 RNEPYRNEIGVEVSD

-651 FTDKECAQLCLKK
+651 FADKESAKLCLNK
-664 IELEASELGE
+664 IELETSELGE
-674 DKCSY
+674 EKCSY

-693 FANQKGQQTL
+693 FANQKDQQSL

-718 LKKKVLDYIIEMVNV
+718 LKKNVLDYIIKMVNE
-733 DAGLKGMYVIQ
+733 DAGLKGLHMIK
-744 SAILTSSNFN
+744 SATLTSSSFD
-754 EAKEQ
+754 ETKKQ
-759 ISERLKNG
+759 ICERLKKG

-776 QTVGAGQNLQYPINE
+776 QTVGAGQNLQYPVNE

-797 VTLPHSYNYEKEER
+797 VTLPHSYDYENEER

-854 ISVETKRELVKA
+854 ISVETKRELIKA
-866 GFNSLQNIRP
+866 GFNSLQNIHP

-895 VIQAVGR
+895 VIQAIGR
-902 MGRTCMRNKHISI
+902 MGRTCLRNKHISI
-915 HIYEKVLRQLDHNT
+915 YIYEKVLRQLDHKT

-937 EVKAVGRKLKAKE
+937 EVKAIGKKLKTKE
-950 ATACVDNQLQLAML
+950 ITECVDNQLQLAML
-964 RANTISVQVSGKILS
+964 RANSISIQVSGKILS
-979 TVKRSFKG
+979 TVKRNFKG
-987 EWSKNDMRLWK
+987 EWSENDMRLWR
-998 ELREFVLKHPTANE
+998 ELRELVLKHPTANE
-1012 EDLADDDLRA
+1012 EDLSDGDLRA
-1022 YYINGLEPL
+1022 YYINGLKPL

-1037 VNDNSYRNIHVW
+1037 VNNNSYRNIHVW

-1063 KDGNGR
+1063 KDDNGR

-1077 DDARLQMLLNI
+1077 DDARLQILLNI
-1088 KGVREMFQKRG
+1088 KGIREMFQKRG

-1126 VCGRHIIEDSTSLKL
+1126 VCGRYIIENSTSLRL
-1141 EEIQDG
+1141 EEIQNG
-1147 DHFEYF
+1147 NQFEYF
-1153 DYRIEGNPNVYID
+1153 DYRIEGYPNVYID

-1174 APYNDKDAIMAEIR
+1174 APYNDKDDIMREIR
-1188 NKMDIIGAQ
+1188 RKMDKIGAQ

-1202 GILKDSESIASV
+1202 GILKDFESIANV

-1238 KYIKEV
+1238 KCIKEV

>member
-1 MPFWWAVI
+1 MK
-9 QRNENSSV
+9 EN
-17 DSSVRVIFFLQ
+17 
-28 KVAGE
+28 
-33 KVFSYL
+33 
-39 RTIRTQ
+39 
-45 YVYNKVRRRKNGMS
+45 NK
-59 MGDNNI
+59 
-65 LANAICN
+65 LANSICE

-96 VMQAMSMMV
+96 VMQAISMM
-105 DSKTDSFSD
+105 TERETGAFPG
-114 VKRIIFTTTLKKN
+114 VKKIIFTTTLKKN
-127 LPVEKLRKYYKGD
+127 LPVEKLKDYYKGD
-140 FDKEVLLLKSNLDSL
+140 FDKEVLLLKSNVDSL
-155 IDFYAC
+155 IDFHAN
-161 GGFSDIPEK
+161 GGLSKIPEK
-170 FKDEAFYKMDKRLG
+170 FKDDAFYKMVKRLDH
-184 RLKVLQA
+184 LKTLQA
-191 KNEKTSDEFE
+191 KKEKSSDDFEF
-201 YIQELKE
+201 IQELKE
-208 RVNEDEQG
+208 HANEDEQV

-229 RTSLEQKRALRKKS
+229 RTSVEQKKAIKKRS
-243 EFQWIGKLYPY
+243 EFQWIGELYPY
-254 IFIDEKKVIFMTMRK
+254 IFIDDKKVIFMSMRK

-274 SPLAGTGNSML
+274 SPLAGSGNSLL

-290 KGAVIFID
+290 NGSILFID

-345 IHVNDYGLQRFYE
+345 LHMDDYTLQKFYE
-358 GIITHANELYER
+358 SIIIHANELYER

-404 NYTIYAKE
+404 KYTIFAQE
-412 DKARHRMSIIKGESG
+412 DKARHRMSITKGESD

-432 NVAIQDLLRKVDA
+432 NIAIQDLLRKVDA

-464 ENNKRIERKAKDG
+464 ENSKRTERKAKDG
-477 IELEIMTIDNAAY
+477 IDLDMMTVDNAAY

-495 FLSNQQ
+495 FLSDRQ

-509 YSKFNMQAMRDGQR
+509 YSKMNMQAMRDGQR

-587 YCRDYLKELLK
+587 YCRDYLKDVLK
-598 GDFHSLSEEDT
+598 DKFHSLPEED
-609 ELAGY
+609 AGLTDY
-614 IRSELET
+614 IRKELET
-621 RNKPYHNEIEIEVSD
+621 RNEPYRNEIGIEVSD

-651 FTDKECAQLCLKK
+651 FADKENAKLCLNK
-664 IELEASELGE
+664 IEFETSELGE
-674 DKCSY
+674 EKCSY

-693 FANQKGQQTL
+693 FANQKEQQTL

-718 LKKKVLDYIIEMVNV
+718 LKKNVLDYIIEMANI
-733 DAGLKGMYVIQ
+733 DAGLKGLNMIQ
-744 SAILTSSNFN
+744 PAILTSSNFD
-754 EAKEQ
+754 ETKEQ
-759 ISERLKNG
+759 ICERLKNG

-776 QTVGAGQNLQYPINE
+776 QTVGAGQNLQYPVNE
-791 SYRDNI
+791 SYRDNV

-826 NINDVKHFDLKRNMY
+826 NINDIKHFDIKRNMY

-854 ISVETKRELVKA
+854 ISVEAKRELVKA
-866 GFNSLQNIRP
+866 GFNSLQNILP

-881 LNDAQSIKLHVTRD
+881 LNDAQSIKYHVTRD

-902 MGRTCMRNKHISI
+902 MGRTCLRNKHISI
-915 HIYEKVLRQLDHNT
+915 YIYEKVLRQLDYNT

-937 EVKAVGRKLKAKE
+937 EVKAIGKKLKTKE
-950 ATACVDNQLQLAML
+950 VTACIDNQLQLAML
-964 RANTISVQVSGKILS
+964 RANTISIQVSGKILS
-979 TVKRSFKG
+979 TVKRNFKG
-987 EWSKNDMRLWK
+987 EWSDNDMRLWK
-998 ELREFVLKHPTANE
+998 ELRELVLKHPTANE

-1022 YYINGLEPL
+1022 YYINGLQPL

-1037 VNDNSYRNIHVW
+1037 VNNNSYRNIHVW
-1049 FEDEDSFRKSKQII
+1049 FADEDSFRKSKQII
-1063 KDGNGR
+1063 KDENGR

-1088 KGVREMFQKRG
+1088 KGIRELFQKRG

-1126 VCGRHIIEDSTSLKL
+1126 VCGRYIIENSTSLKL
-1141 EEIQDG
+1141 KEIQDG
-1147 DHFEYF
+1147 NQFEYF
-1153 DYRIEGNPNVYID
+1153 DYRIEDYPNVYID
-1166 FKHWKISS
+1166 FKHRKISS
-1174 APYNDKDAIMAEIR
+1174 ASYNDKDAIMTEIR
-1188 NKMDIIGAQ
+1188 SKMDKIGAQ

-1202 GILKDSESIASV
+1202 GILKDSESIANI
-1214 SADERIITIPYLV
+1214 SADERIVTIPYLV
-1227 DENVKIAHDML
+1227 DENAKIARNML
-1238 KYIKEV
+1238 KFIKEV

>member
-1 MPFWWAVI
+1 M
-9 QRNENSSV
+9 
-17 DSSVRVIFFLQ
+17 
-28 KVAGE
+28 GE
-33 KVFSYL
+33 K
-39 RTIRTQ
+39 
-45 YVYNKVRRRKNGMS
+45 
-59 MGDNNI
+59 NI
-65 LANAICN
+65 LANAICE

-96 VMQAMSMMV
+96 VMQAMSVMA
-105 DSKTDSFSD
+105 DRETGSFSD

-140 FDKEVLLLKSNLDSL
+140 FDKEVLLLKSNVDSL
-155 IDFYAC
+155 IDFHAN
-161 GGFSDIPEK
+161 GGLSKIPEK
-170 FKDEAFYKMDKRLG
+170 FKDDAFYKMVKRLDH
-184 RLKVLQA
+184 LKTLQA
-191 KNEKTSDEFE
+191 KKEKSSDDFEF
-201 YIQELKE
+201 IQELKE
-208 RVNEDEQG
+208 HANEDEQV

-229 RTSLEQKRALRKKS
+229 RTSVEQKKAIKKRS
-243 EFQWIGKLYPY
+243 EFQWIGELYPY
-254 IFIDEKKVIFMTMRK
+254 IFIDDKKVIFMSMRK

-274 SPLAGTGNSML
+274 SPLAGSGNSLL

-290 KGAVIFID
+290 NGSILFID

-345 IHVNDYGLQRFYE
+345 LHMDDYTLQKFYE
-358 GIITHANELYER
+358 SIIIHANELYER

-404 NYTIYAKE
+404 KYTIFAQE
-412 DKARHRMSIIKGESG
+412 DKARHRMSITKGESD

-432 NVAIQDLLRKVDA
+432 NIAIQDLLRKVDA

-464 ENNKRIERKAKDG
+464 ENSKRTERKAKDG
-477 IELEIMTIDNAAY
+477 IDLDMMTVDNAAY

-495 FLSNQQ
+495 FLSDRQ

-509 YSKFNMQAMRDGQR
+509 YSKMNMQAMRDGQR

-587 YCRDYLKELLK
+587 YCRDYLKDVLK
-598 GDFHSLSEEDT
+598 DKFHSLPEED
-609 ELAGY
+609 AGLTDY
-614 IRSELET
+614 IRKELET
-621 RNKPYHNEIEIEVSD
+621 RNEPYRNEISIEVSD

-651 FTDKECAQLCLKK
+651 FADKESAKLCLNK
-664 IELEASELGE
+664 IEFETSELGE
-674 DKCSY
+674 EKCSY

-693 FANQKGQQTL
+693 FANQKDQQTL

-718 LKKKVLDYIIEMVNV
+718 LKKNVLDYIIEMANI
-733 DAGLKGMYVIQ
+733 DAGLKGLNMVQ
-744 SAILTSSNFN
+744 PAILTSSNFD
-754 EAKEQ
+754 ETKEQ
-759 ISERLKNG
+759 ICERLKNG

-776 QTVGAGQNLQYPINE
+776 QTVGAGQNLQYPVNE
-791 SYRDNI
+791 SYRDNV

-826 NINDVKHFDLKRNMY
+826 NINDIKHFDIKRNMY

-854 ISVETKRELVKA
+854 ISVEAKRELVKA
-866 GFNSLQNIRP
+866 GFNSLQNILP

-881 LNDAQSIKLHVTRD
+881 LNDAQSIKFHVTRD

-902 MGRTCMRNKHISI
+902 MGRTCLRNKHISI
-915 HIYEKVLRQLDHNT
+915 YIYEKVLRQLDYNT

-937 EVKAVGRKLKAKE
+937 EVKAIGKKLKTKE
-950 ATACVDNQLQLAML
+950 VTACIDNQLQLAML
-964 RANTISVQVSGKILS
+964 RANTISIQVSGKILS

-987 EWSKNDMRLWK
+987 EWSDNDMRLWK
-998 ELREFVLKHPTANE
+998 ELRELVLKYPTANE
-1012 EDLADDDLRA
+1012 EDFADDDLRA
-1022 YYINGLEPL
+1022 YYINGLQPL

-1037 VNDNSYRNIHVW
+1037 VNNNSYRNIHVW
-1049 FEDEDSFRKSKQII
+1049 FADEDSFRKSKQII
-1063 KDGNGR
+1063 KDENGR

-1088 KGVREMFQKRG
+1088 KGIREMFQKRG

-1126 VCGRHIIEDSTSLKL
+1126 VCGRYIIENSTSLKL
-1141 EEIQDG
+1141 NEIQNG
-1147 DHFEYF
+1147 NQFEYF
-1153 DYRIEGNPNVYID
+1153 DYRIEDYPNVYID

-1174 APYNDKDAIMAEIR
+1174 APYNDKDAIMTEIR
-1188 NKMDIIGAQ
+1188 SKMDKIGAQ

-1202 GILKDSESIASV
+1202 GILKNSESIANI
-1214 SADERIITIPYLV
+1214 SADERIVTIPYLV
-1227 DENVKIAHDML
+1227 DENAKIARNML
-1238 KYIKEV
+1238 KFIKEV

>member
-1 MPFWWAVI
+1 MK
-9 QRNENSSV
+9 EN
-17 DSSVRVIFFLQ
+17 
-28 KVAGE
+28 
-33 KVFSYL
+33 
-39 RTIRTQ
+39 
-45 YVYNKVRRRKNGMS
+45 NK
-59 MGDNNI
+59 
-65 LANAICN
+65 LANSICE

-96 VMQAMSMMV
+96 VMQAISMM
-105 DSKTDSFSD
+105 TERETGAFPG
-114 VKRIIFTTTLKKN
+114 VKKIIFTTTLKKN
-127 LPVEKLRKYYKGD
+127 LPVEKLKDYYKGD
-140 FDKEVLLLKSNLDSL
+140 FDKEVLLLKSNVDSL
-155 IDFYAC
+155 IDFHAN
-161 GGFSDIPEK
+161 GGLSKIPEK
-170 FKDEAFYKMDKRLG
+170 FKDDAFYKMVKRLDH
-184 RLKVLQA
+184 LKTLQA
-191 KNEKTSDEFE
+191 KKEKSSDDFEF
-201 YIQELKE
+201 IQELKE
-208 RVNEDEQG
+208 HANEDEQV

-229 RTSLEQKRALRKKS
+229 RTSVEQKKAIKKRS
-243 EFQWIGKLYPY
+243 EFQWIGELYPY
-254 IFIDEKKVIFMTMRK
+254 IFIDDKKVIFMSMRK

-274 SPLAGTGNSML
+274 SPLAGSGNSLL

-290 KGAVIFID
+290 NGSILFID

-345 IHVNDYGLQRFYE
+345 LHMDDYTLQKFYE
-358 GIITHANELYER
+358 SIIIHANELYER

-404 NYTIYAKE
+404 KYTIFAQE
-412 DKARHRMSIIKGESG
+412 DKARHRMSITKGESD

-432 NVAIQDLLRKVDA
+432 NIAIQDLLRKVDA

-464 ENNKRIERKAKDG
+464 ENSKRTERKAKDG
-477 IELEIMTIDNAAY
+477 IDLDMMTVDNAAY

-495 FLSNQQ
+495 FLSDRQ

-509 YSKFNMQAMRDGQR
+509 YSKMNMQAMRDGQR

-587 YCRDYLKELLK
+587 YCRDYLKDVLK
-598 GDFHSLSEEDT
+598 DKFHSLPEED
-609 ELAGY
+609 AGLTDY
-614 IRSELET
+614 IRKELET
-621 RNKPYHNEIEIEVSD
+621 RNEPYRNEIGIEVSD

-651 FTDKECAQLCLKK
+651 FADKESAKLCLNK
-664 IELEASELGE
+664 IEFETSELGE
-674 DKCSY
+674 EKCSY

-693 FANQKGQQTL
+693 FANQKEQQTL

-718 LKKKVLDYIIEMVNV
+718 LKKNVLDYIIEMANI
-733 DAGLKGMYVIQ
+733 DAGLKGLNMIQ
-744 SAILTSSNFN
+744 PAILTSSNFD
-754 EAKEQ
+754 ETKEQ
-759 ISERLKNG
+759 ICERLKNG

-776 QTVGAGQNLQYPINE
+776 QTVGAGQNLQYPVNE
-791 SYRDNI
+791 SYRDNV

-826 NINDVKHFDLKRNMY
+826 NINDIKHFDIKRNMY

-854 ISVETKRELVKA
+854 ISVEAKRELVKA
-866 GFNSLQNIRP
+866 GFNSLQNILP

-881 LNDAQSIKLHVTRD
+881 LNDAQSIKYHVTRD

-902 MGRTCMRNKHISI
+902 MGRTCLRNKHISI
-915 HIYEKVLRQLDHNT
+915 YIYEKVLRQLDYNT

-937 EVKAVGRKLKAKE
+937 EVKAIGKKLKTKE
-950 ATACVDNQLQLAML
+950 VTACIDNQLQLAML
-964 RANTISVQVSGKILS
+964 RANTISIQVSGKILS
-979 TVKRSFKG
+979 TVKRNFKG
-987 EWSKNDMRLWK
+987 EWSDNDMRLWK
-998 ELREFVLKHPTANE
+998 ELRELVLKHPTANE

-1022 YYINGLEPL
+1022 YYINGLQPL

-1037 VNDNSYRNIHVW
+1037 VNNNSYRNIHVW
-1049 FEDEDSFRKSKQII
+1049 FADEDSFRKSKQII
-1063 KDGNGR
+1063 KDENGR

-1088 KGVREMFQKRG
+1088 KGIRELFQKRG

-1114 LYTNIYKGALGE
+1114 LYTNIYNGALGE
-1126 VCGRHIIEDSTSLKL
+1126 VCGRYIIENSTSLKL
-1141 EEIQDG
+1141 KEIQDG
-1147 DHFEYF
+1147 NQFEYF
-1153 DYRIEGNPNVYID
+1153 DYRIEDYPNVYID

-1174 APYNDKDAIMAEIR
+1174 ASYNDKDAIMTEIR
-1188 NKMDIIGAQ
+1188 SKMDKIGAQ

-1202 GILKDSESIASV
+1202 GILKDSESIANI
-1214 SADERIITIPYLV
+1214 SADERIVTIPYLV
-1227 DENVKIAHDML
+1227 DENAKIARNML
-1238 KYIKEV
+1238 KFIKEV

>member
-1 MPFWWAVI
+1 MK
-9 QRNENSSV
+9 E
-17 DSSVRVIFFLQ
+17 
-28 KVAGE
+28 
-33 KVFSYL
+33 
-39 RTIRTQ
+39 
-45 YVYNKVRRRKNGMS
+45 
-59 MGDNNI
+59 NNI
-65 LANAICN
+65 LANAICE

-96 VMQAMSMMV
+96 VMQAMSVMA
-105 DSKTDSFSD
+105 DRETGSFSD

-127 LPVEKLRKYYKGD
+127 LPVEKLRDYYKGD
-140 FDKEVLLLKSNLDSL
+140 FDKEVLLLKSNVDSL
-155 IDFYAC
+155 IDFHAN
-161 GGFSDIPEK
+161 GGLSKIPEK
-170 FKDEAFYKMDKRLG
+170 FKDDAFYKMVKRLDH
-184 RLKVLQA
+184 LKTLQA
-191 KNEKTSDEFE
+191 KKEKSSDDFEF
-201 YIQELKE
+201 IQELKE
-208 RVNEDEQG
+208 HANEDEQV

-229 RTSLEQKRALRKKS
+229 RTSVEQKKAIKKRS
-243 EFQWIGKLYPY
+243 EFQWIGELYPY
-254 IFIDEKKVIFMTMRK
+254 IFIDDKKVIFMSMRK

-274 SPLAGTGNSML
+274 SPLAGSGNSLL

-290 KGAVIFID
+290 NGSILFID

-345 IHVNDYGLQRFYE
+345 LHMDDYTLQKFYE
-358 GIITHANELYER
+358 SIIIHANELYER

-404 NYTIYAKE
+404 KYTIFAQE
-412 DKARHRMSIIKGESG
+412 DKARHRMSITKGESY

-432 NVAIQDLLRKVDA
+432 NIAIQDLLRKVDA

-464 ENNKRIERKAKDG
+464 ENSKRTERKAKDG
-477 IELEIMTIDNAAY
+477 IDLDMMTVDNAAY

-495 FLSNQQ
+495 FLSDRQ

-509 YSKFNMQAMRDGQR
+509 YSKMN
-523 LPYSY
+523 
-528 FANGFTMFELE
+528 
-539 DNDANNDD
+539 
-547 TMMSMVKIKD
+547 KIKD

-587 YCRDYLKELLK
+587 YCRDYLKNVLK
-598 GDFHSLSEEDT
+598 DDFHSLPDEDA
-609 ELAGY
+609 ELADY
-614 IRSELET
+614 IRKELEM
-621 RNKPYHNEIEIEVSD
+621 RNEPYRNEIDIEVSD
-636 VPEDEEL
+636 VPEDDEL

-651 FTDKECAQLCLKK
+651 FTDKESAQLCLNK

-674 DKCSY
+674 EKCSY
-679 YANKYMRLAYVVRL
+679 YANKYMRLACVVRL
-693 FANQKGQQTL
+693 FANLKGQQTL

-711 KDSDGST
+711 KKSDGST
-718 LKKKVLDYIIEMVNV
+718 LKKNVLDYIIEMVNKDV
-733 DAGLKGMYVIQ
+733 GLKEPHMIK
-744 SAILTSSNFN
+744 SATLTSSNFD
-754 EAKEQ
+754 ETKKQ
-759 ISERLKNG
+759 ICERLKKG

-776 QTVGAGQNLQYPINE
+776 QTVGAGQNLQYPVNE

-797 VTLPHSYNYEKEER
+797 VTLPHSYDYENEER

-841 HLMQVMECFGNYE
+841 YLMQVMECFGNYE
-854 ISVETKRELVKA
+854 ISVETKRELIKA
-866 GFNSLQNIRP
+866 GFNSLQNIHP

-895 VIQAVGR
+895 VIQAIGR
-902 MGRTCMRNKHISI
+902 MGRTCLRNKHISI
-915 HIYEKVLRQLDHNT
+915 YIYEKVLRQLDHKT

-937 EVKAVGRKLKAKE
+937 EVKAIGKKLKTKE
-950 ATACVDNQLQLAML
+950 ITECVDNQLQLAML
-964 RANTISVQVSGKILS
+964 RANTISIQVSGKILS
-979 TVKRSFKG
+979 TVKRNFKG
-987 EWSKNDMRLWK
+987 EWSENDMRLWR
-998 ELREFVLKHPTANE
+998 ELRELVLKHPTANE
-1012 EDLADDDLRA
+1012 EDLSDGDLRA
-1022 YYINGLEPL
+1022 YYINGLKPL

-1037 VNDNSYRNIHVW
+1037 VNNNSYRNIHVW

-1063 KDGNGR
+1063 KDDNGR

-1077 DDARLQMLLNI
+1077 DDARLQILLNI
-1088 KGVREMFQKRG
+1088 KGIREMFQKRG

-1126 VCGRHIIEDSTSLKL
+1126 VCGRYIIENSTSLRL
-1141 EEIQDG
+1141 EEIQNG
-1147 DHFEYF
+1147 NQFEYF
-1153 DYRIEGNPNVYID
+1153 DYRIEGYPNVYID

-1174 APYNDKDAIMAEIR
+1174 APYNDKDDIMREIR
-1188 NKMDIIGAQ
+1188 RKMDKIGAQ

-1202 GILKDSESIASV
+1202 GILKDSESIANV

-1238 KYIKEV
+1238 KCIKEV

>member
-1 MPFWWAVI
+1 MK
-9 QRNENSSV
+9 E
-17 DSSVRVIFFLQ
+17 
-28 KVAGE
+28 
-33 KVFSYL
+33 
-39 RTIRTQ
+39 
-45 YVYNKVRRRKNGMS
+45 
-59 MGDNNI
+59 NNI
-65 LANAICN
+65 LANAICE

-96 VMQAMSMMV
+96 VMQAMSVMA
-105 DSKTDSFSD
+105 DRETGSFSD

-127 LPVEKLRKYYKGD
+127 LPVEKLRDYYKGD
-140 FDKEVLLLKSNLDSL
+140 FDKEVLLLKSNVDSL
-155 IDFYAC
+155 IDFHAN
-161 GGFSDIPEK
+161 GGLSKIPEK
-170 FKDEAFYKMDKRLG
+170 FKDDAFYKMVKRLDH
-184 RLKVLQA
+184 LKTLQA
-191 KNEKTSDEFE
+191 KKEKSSDDFEF
-201 YIQELKE
+201 IQELKE
-208 RVNEDEQG
+208 HANEDEQV

-229 RTSLEQKRALRKKS
+229 RTSVEQKKAIKKRS
-243 EFQWIGKLYPY
+243 EFQWIGELYPY
-254 IFIDEKKVIFMTMRK
+254 IFIDDKKVIFMSMRK

-274 SPLAGTGNSML
+274 SPLAGSGNSLL

-290 KGAVIFID
+290 NGSILFID

-345 IHVNDYGLQRFYE
+345 LHMDDYTLQKFYE
-358 GIITHANELYER
+358 SIIIHANELYER

-404 NYTIYAKE
+404 KYTIFAQE
-412 DKARHRMSIIKGESG
+412 DKARHRMSITKGESY

-432 NVAIQDLLRKVDA
+432 NIAIQDLLRKVDA

-464 ENNKRIERKAKDG
+464 ENSKRTERKAKDG
-477 IELEIMTIDNAAY
+477 IDLDMMTVDNAAY

-495 FLSNQQ
+495 FLSDRQ

-509 YSKFNMQAMRDGQR
+509 YSKMNMQAMRDGQR

-577 TAAIPSATGN
+577 TADIPSATGN
-587 YCRDYLKELLK
+587 YCRDYLKDVLK
-598 GDFHSLSEEDT
+598 DKFHSLPEED
-609 ELAGY
+609 AGLTDY
-614 IRSELET
+614 IRKELET
-621 RNKPYHNEIEIEVSD
+621 RNEPYRNEIGIEVSD

-651 FTDKECAQLCLKK
+651 FADKESAKLCLNK
-664 IELEASELGE
+664 IEFETSELGE
-674 DKCSY
+674 EKCSY

-693 FANQKGQQTL
+693 FANQKDQQTL

-718 LKKKVLDYIIEMVNV
+718 LKKNVLDYIIEMANI
-733 DAGLKGMYVIQ
+733 DAGLKGLNMIQ
-744 SAILTSSNFN
+744 PAILTSSNFD
-754 EAKEQ
+754 ETKEQ
-759 ISERLKNG
+759 ICERLKNG

-776 QTVGAGQNLQYPINE
+776 QTVGAGQNLQYPVNE
-791 SYRDNI
+791 SYRDNV

-826 NINDVKHFDLKRNMY
+826 NINDIKHFDIKRNMY

-854 ISVETKRELVKA
+854 ISVEAKRELVKA
-866 GFNSLQNIRP
+866 GFNSLQNILP

-881 LNDAQSIKLHVTRD
+881 LNDAQSIKFHVTRD

-902 MGRTCMRNKHISI
+902 MGRTCLRNKHISI
-915 HIYEKVLRQLDHNT
+915 YIYEKVLRQLDYNT

-937 EVKAVGRKLKAKE
+937 EVKAIGKKLKTKE
-950 ATACVDNQLQLAML
+950 VTACIDNQLQLAML
-964 RANTISVQVSGKILS
+964 RANTISIQVSGKILS
-979 TVKRSFKG
+979 TIKRSFKG
-987 EWSKNDMRLWK
+987 EWSDNDMRLWK
-998 ELREFVLKHPTANE
+998 ELRELVLKHPTANE

-1022 YYINGLEPL
+1022 YYINGLQPL

-1037 VNDNSYRNIHVW
+1037 VNNNSYRNIHVW
-1049 FEDEDSFRKSKQII
+1049 FADEDSFRKSKQII
-1063 KDGNGR
+1063 KDENGR

-1088 KGVREMFQKRG
+1088 KGIREMFQKRG

-1126 VCGRHIIEDSTSLKL
+1126 VCGRYIIENSTSLKL
-1141 EEIQDG
+1141 KEIQDG
-1147 DHFEYF
+1147 NQFEYF
-1153 DYRIEGNPNVYID
+1153 DYRIEDYPNVYID

-1174 APYNDKDAIMAEIR
+1174 ASYNDKDAIMTEIR
-1188 NKMDIIGAQ
+1188 SKMDKIGAQ

-1202 GILKDSESIASV
+1202 GILKDSESIANI
-1214 SADERIITIPYLV
+1214 SADERIVTIPYLV
-1227 DENVKIAHDML
+1227 DENAKIARNML
-1238 KYIKEV
+1238 KFIKEV

>member
-1 MPFWWAVI
+1 M
-9 QRNENSSV
+9 
-17 DSSVRVIFFLQ
+17 
-28 KVAGE
+28 K
-33 KVFSYL
+33 
-39 RTIRTQ
+39 
-45 YVYNKVRRRKNGMS
+45 
-59 MGDNNI
+59 DNNI
-65 LANAICN
+65 LANAICE

-96 VMQAMSMMV
+96 VMQAMSVMA
-105 DSKTDSFSD
+105 DRETGSFSD

-127 LPVEKLRKYYKGD
+127 LPVEKLRDYYKGD
-140 FDKEVLLLKSNLDSL
+140 FDKEVLLLKSNVDSL
-155 IDFYAC
+155 IDFHAN
-161 GGFSDIPEK
+161 GGLSKIPEK
-170 FKDEAFYKMDKRLG
+170 FKDDAFYKMVKRLDH
-184 RLKVLQA
+184 LKTLQA
-191 KNEKTSDEFE
+191 KKEKSSDDFEF
-201 YIQELKE
+201 IQELKE
-208 RVNEDEQG
+208 HANEDEQV

-229 RTSLEQKRALRKKS
+229 RTSVEQKKAIKKRS
-243 EFQWIGKLYPY
+243 EFQWIGELYPY
-254 IFIDEKKVIFMTMRK
+254 IFIDDKKVIFMSMRK

-274 SPLAGTGNSML
+274 SPLAGSGNSLL

-290 KGAVIFID
+290 NGSILFID

-345 IHVNDYGLQRFYE
+345 LHMDDYTLQKFYE
-358 GIITHANELYER
+358 SIIIHANELYER

-404 NYTIYAKE
+404 KYTIFAQE
-412 DKARHRMSIIKGESG
+412 DKARHRMRITKGESD

-432 NVAIQDLLRKVDA
+432 NIAIQDLLRKVDA

-464 ENNKRIERKAKDG
+464 ENSKRTERKAKDG
-477 IELEIMTIDNAAY
+477 IDLDMMTVDNAAY

-495 FLSNQQ
+495 FLSDRQ

-509 YSKFNMQAMRDGQR
+509 YSKMNMQAMRDGQR

-587 YCRDYLKELLK
+587 YCRDYLKDVLK
-598 GDFHSLSEEDT
+598 DKFHSLPEED
-609 ELAGY
+609 AGLTDY
-614 IRSELET
+614 IRKELET
-621 RNKPYHNEIEIEVSD
+621 RNEPYRNEIGIEVSD

-651 FTDKECAQLCLKK
+651 FADKESAKLCLNK
-664 IELEASELGE
+664 IEFETSELGE
-674 DKCSY
+674 EKCSY

-693 FANQKGQQTL
+693 FANQKDQQTL

-718 LKKKVLDYIIEMVNV
+718 LKKNVLDYIIEMANI
-733 DAGLKGMYVIQ
+733 DAGLKGLNMIQ
-744 SAILTSSNFN
+744 PAILTSSNFD
-754 EAKEQ
+754 ETKEQ
-759 ISERLKNG
+759 ICERLKNG

-776 QTVGAGQNLQYPINE
+776 QTVGAGQNLQYPVNE
-791 SYRDNI
+791 SYRDNV
-797 VTLPHSYNYEKEER
+797 VTLPHSYNYEKKER

-826 NINDVKHFDLKRNMY
+826 NINDIKHFDIKRNMY

-854 ISVETKRELVKA
+854 ISVEAKRELVKA
-866 GFNSLQNIRP
+866 GFNSLQNILP

-881 LNDAQSIKLHVTRD
+881 LNDAQSIKFHVTRD

-902 MGRTCMRNKHISI
+902 MGRTCLRNKHISI
-915 HIYEKVLRQLDHNT
+915 YIYEKVLRQLDYNT

-937 EVKAVGRKLKAKE
+937 EVKAIGKKLKTKE
-950 ATACVDNQLQLAML
+950 VTACIDNQLQLAML
-964 RANTISVQVSGKILS
+964 RANTISIQVSGKILS

-987 EWSKNDMRLWK
+987 EWSDNDMRLWK
-998 ELREFVLKHPTANE
+998 ELRELVLKHPTANE

-1022 YYINGLEPL
+1022 YYINGLQPL

-1037 VNDNSYRNIHVW
+1037 VNNNSYRNIHVW
-1049 FEDEDSFRKSKQII
+1049 FADEDSFRKSKQII
-1063 KDGNGR
+1063 KDENGR

-1088 KGVREMFQKRG
+1088 KGIREMFQKRG

-1126 VCGRHIIEDSTSLKL
+1126 VCGRYIIENSTSLKL
-1141 EEIQDG
+1141 KEIQDG
-1147 DHFEYF
+1147 NQFEYF
-1153 DYRIEGNPNVYID
+1153 DYRIEDYPNVYID

-1174 APYNDKDAIMAEIR
+1174 APYNDKDAIMTEIR
-1188 NKMDIIGAQ
+1188 SKMDKIGAQ
-1197 RVYII
+1197 RVYIV
-1202 GILKDSESIASV
+1202 GILKDSESIANI
-1214 SADERIITIPYLV
+1214 SADERIVTIPYLV
-1227 DENVKIAHDML
+1227 DENAKIARNML
-1238 KYIKEV
+1238 KFINEV

>member
-1 MPFWWAVI
+1 MK
-9 QRNENSSV
+9 EN
-17 DSSVRVIFFLQ
+17 
-28 KVAGE
+28 
-33 KVFSYL
+33 
-39 RTIRTQ
+39 
-45 YVYNKVRRRKNGMS
+45 NK
-59 MGDNNI
+59 
-65 LANAICN
+65 LANSICE
-72 FVKRSEKKGLVE
+72 FVKRSKKKGLVE

-96 VMQAMSMMV
+96 VMQAMSVMA
-105 DSKTDSFSD
+105 DRETGSFSD

-127 LPVEKLRKYYKGD
+127 LPVEKLRDYYKGD
-140 FDKEVLLLKSNLDSL
+140 FDKEVLLLKSNVDSL
-155 IDFYAC
+155 IDFHAN
-161 GGFSDIPEK
+161 GGLSKIPEK
-170 FKDEAFYKMDKRLG
+170 FKDDAFYKMVKRLDH
-184 RLKVLQA
+184 LKTLQA
-191 KNEKTSDEFE
+191 KKEKSSDDFEF
-201 YIQELKE
+201 IQELKE
-208 RVNEDEQG
+208 HANEDEQV

-229 RTSLEQKRALRKKS
+229 RTSVEQKKAIKKRS
-243 EFQWIGKLYPY
+243 EFQWIGELYPY
-254 IFIDEKKVIFMTMRK
+254 IFIDDKKVIFMSMRK

-274 SPLAGTGNSML
+274 SPLAGSGNSLL

-290 KGAVIFID
+290 NGSILFID

-345 IHVNDYGLQRFYE
+345 LHMDDYTLQKFYE
-358 GIITHANELYER
+358 SIIIHANELYER

-404 NYTIYAKE
+404 KYTIFAQE
-412 DKARHRMSIIKGESG
+412 DKARHRMSITKGESD

-432 NVAIQDLLRKVDA
+432 NIAIQDLLRKVDA

-464 ENNKRIERKAKDG
+464 ENSKRTERKAKDG
-477 IELEIMTIDNAAY
+477 IDLDMMTVDNAAY

-495 FLSNQQ
+495 FLSDRQ

-509 YSKFNMQAMRDGQR
+509 YSKMNMQAMRDGQR

-587 YCRDYLKELLK
+587 YCRDYLKDVLK
-598 GDFHSLSEEDT
+598 DKFHSLPEED
-609 ELAGY
+609 AGLTDY
-614 IRSELET
+614 IRKELET
-621 RNKPYHNEIEIEVSD
+621 RNEPYRNEIGIEVSD

-651 FTDKECAQLCLKK
+651 FADKESAKLCLNK
-664 IELEASELGE
+664 IEFETSELAE
-674 DKCSY
+674 EKCSY

-693 FANQKGQQTL
+693 FANQKDQQTL

-718 LKKKVLDYIIEMVNV
+718 LKKNVLDYIIEMANI
-733 DAGLKGMYVIQ
+733 DAGLKGLNMIQ
-744 SAILTSSNFN
+744 PAILTSSNFD
-754 EAKEQ
+754 ETKEQ
-759 ISERLKNG
+759 ICERLKNG

-776 QTVGAGQNLQYPINE
+776 QTVGAGQNLQYPVNE
-791 SYRDNI
+791 SYRDNVVI
-797 VTLPHSYNYEKEER
+797 LPHSYNYEKEER

-826 NINDVKHFDLKRNMY
+826 NINDIKHFDIKRNMY

-854 ISVETKRELVKA
+854 ISVEAKRELVKA
-866 GFNSLQNIRP
+866 GFNSLQNILP

-881 LNDAQSIKLHVTRD
+881 LNDAQSIKYHVTRD

-902 MGRTCMRNKHISI
+902 MGRTCLRNKHISI
-915 HIYEKVLRQLDHNT
+915 YIYEKVLRQLDYNT

-937 EVKAVGRKLKAKE
+937 EVKAIGKKLKTKE
-950 ATACVDNQLQLAML
+950 VTACIDNQLQLAML
-964 RANTISVQVSGKILS
+964 RANTISIQVSGKILS
-979 TVKRSFKG
+979 TVKRNFKG
-987 EWSKNDMRLWK
+987 EWSDNDMRLWK
-998 ELREFVLKHPTANE
+998 ELRELVLKHPTANE
-1012 EDLADDDLRA
+1012 EDLADDDLCA
-1022 YYINGLEPL
+1022 YYINGLQPL

-1037 VNDNSYRNIHVW
+1037 VNNNSYRNIHVW
-1049 FEDEDSFRKSKQII
+1049 FADEDSFRKSKQII
-1063 KDGNGR
+1063 KDENGR

-1077 DDARLQMLLNI
+1077 DDVRLQMLLNI
-1088 KGVREMFQKRG
+1088 KGIRELFQKRG

-1126 VCGRHIIEDSTSLKL
+1126 VCGRYIIENSTSLKL
-1141 EEIQDG
+1141 KEIQDG
-1147 DHFEYF
+1147 NQFEYF
-1153 DYRIEGNPNVYID
+1153 DYRIEDYPNVYID

-1174 APYNDKDAIMAEIR
+1174 ASYNDKDAIMTEIR
-1188 NKMDIIGAQ
+1188 SKMDKIGAQ

-1202 GILKDSESIASV
+1202 GILKDSESIANI
-1214 SADERIITIPYLV
+1214 SADERIVTIPYLV
-1227 DENVKIAHDML
+1227 DENAKIARNML
-1238 KYIKEV
+1238 KFIKEV

>member
-703 LYLGKALP
+703 L
-711 KDSDGST
+711 
-718 LKKKVLDYIIEMVNV
+718 
-733 DAGLKGMYVIQ
+733 Q
-744 SAILTSSNFN
+744 
-754 EAKEQ
+754 
-759 ISERLKNG
+759 
-767 EKLIIFSSY
+767 
-776 QTVGAGQNLQYPINE
+776 
-791 SYRDNI
+791 
-797 VTLPHSYNYEKEER
+797 
-811 DIDSIYLDDITYLTE
+811 
-826 NINDVKHFDLKRNMY
+826 
-841 HLMQVMECFGNYE
+841 
-854 ISVETKRELVKA
+854 
-866 GFNSLQNIRP
+866 
-876 KCNVS
+876 
-881 LNDAQSIKLHVTRD
+881 
-895 VIQAVGR
+895 
-902 MGRTCMRNKHISI
+902 
-915 HIYEKVLRQLDHNT
+915 
-929 LMAEFNSE
+929 
-937 EVKAVGRKLKAKE
+937 
-950 ATACVDNQLQLAML
+950 
-964 RANTISVQVSGKILS
+964 
-979 TVKRSFKG
+979 
-987 EWSKNDMRLWK
+987 
-998 ELREFVLKHPTANE
+998 
-1012 EDLADDDLRA
+1012 
-1022 YYINGLEPL
+1022 
-1031 SKYLFS
+1031 
-1037 VNDNSYRNIHVW
+1037 
-1049 FEDEDSFRKSKQII
+1049 
-1063 KDGNGR
+1063 
-1069 LVVHKCSE
+1069 
-1077 DDARLQMLLNI
+1077 
-1088 KGVREMFQKRG
+1088 
-1099 YAEHFQTKK
+1099 
-1108 YIMSPA
+1108 
-1114 LYTNIYKGALGE
+1114 
-1126 VCGRHIIEDSTSLKL
+1126 
-1141 EEIQDG
+1141 
-1147 DHFEYF
+1147 
-1153 DYRIEGNPNVYID
+1153 
-1166 FKHWKISS
+1166 
-1174 APYNDKDAIMAEIR
+1174 
-1188 NKMDIIGAQ
+1188 
-1197 RVYII
+1197 
-1202 GILKDSESIASV
+1202 
-1214 SADERIITIPYLV
+1214 
-1227 DENVKIAHDML
+1227 
-1238 KYIKEV
+1238 

>member
-1 MPFWWAVI
+1 MK
-9 QRNENSSV
+9 E
-17 DSSVRVIFFLQ
+17 
-28 KVAGE
+28 
-33 KVFSYL
+33 
-39 RTIRTQ
+39 
-45 YVYNKVRRRKNGMS
+45 
-59 MGDNNI
+59 NNI
-65 LANAICN
+65 LANAICE
-72 FVKRSEKKGLVE
+72 FVKRSKKKGLVE

-96 VMQAMSMMV
+96 VMQAMSVMA
-105 DSKTDSFSD
+105 DRETGSFSD

-127 LPVEKLRKYYKGD
+127 LPVEKLRDYYKGD
-140 FDKEVLLLKSNLDSL
+140 FDKEVLLLKSNVDSL
-155 IDFYAC
+155 IDFHAN
-161 GGFSDIPEK
+161 GGLSKIPEK
-170 FKDEAFYKMDKRLG
+170 FKDDAFYKMVKRLDH
-184 RLKVLQA
+184 LKTLQA
-191 KNEKTSDEFE
+191 KKEKSSDDFEF
-201 YIQELKE
+201 IQELKE
-208 RVNEDEQG
+208 HANEDEQV

-229 RTSLEQKRALRKKS
+229 RTSVEQKKAIKKRS
-243 EFQWIGKLYPY
+243 EFQWIEELYPY
-254 IFIDEKKVIFMTMRK
+254 IFIDDKKVIFMSMRK

-274 SPLAGTGNSML
+274 SPLAGSGNSLL

-290 KGAVIFID
+290 NGSILFID

-345 IHVNDYGLQRFYE
+345 LHMDDYTLQKFYE
-358 GIITHANELYER
+358 SIIIHANELYER

-404 NYTIYAKE
+404 KYTIFAQE
-412 DKARHRMSIIKGESG
+412 DKARHRMSITKGESD

-432 NVAIQDLLRKVDA
+432 NIAIQDLLRKVDA

-464 ENNKRIERKAKDG
+464 ENSKRTERKAKDG
-477 IELEIMTIDNAAY
+477 IDLDMMTVDNAAY

-495 FLSNQQ
+495 FLSDRQ

-509 YSKFNMQAMRDGQR
+509 YSKMNMQAMRDGQR

-587 YCRDYLKELLK
+587 YCRDYLKDVLK
-598 GDFHSLSEEDT
+598 DKFHSLPEED
-609 ELAGY
+609 AGLTDY
-614 IRSELET
+614 IRKELET
-621 RNKPYHNEIEIEVSD
+621 RNEPYRNEIGIEVSD

-651 FTDKECAQLCLKK
+651 FADKESAKLCLNK
-664 IELEASELGE
+664 IEFETSELGE
-674 DKCSY
+674 EKCSY

-693 FANQKGQQTL
+693 FANQKDQQTL

-711 KDSDGST
+711 KDADGST
-718 LKKKVLDYIIEMVNV
+718 LKKNVLDYIIEMANI
-733 DAGLKGMYVIQ
+733 DAGLKGLNMIQ
-744 SAILTSSNFN
+744 PAILTSSNFD
-754 EAKEQ
+754 ETKEQ
-759 ISERLKNG
+759 ICERLKNG

-776 QTVGAGQNLQYPINE
+776 QTVGAGQNLQYPVNE
-791 SYRDNI
+791 SYRDNV

-826 NINDVKHFDLKRNMY
+826 NINDIKHFDIKRNMY

-854 ISVETKRELVKA
+854 ISVEAKRELVKA
-866 GFNSLQNIRP
+866 GFNSLQNILP

-881 LNDAQSIKLHVTRD
+881 LNDAQSIKFHVTRD

-902 MGRTCMRNKHISI
+902 MGRTCLRNKHISI
-915 HIYEKVLRQLDHNT
+915 YIYEKVLRQLDYNT

-937 EVKAVGRKLKAKE
+937 EVKAIGKKLKTKE
-950 ATACVDNQLQLAML
+950 VTACIDNQLQLAML
-964 RANTISVQVSGKILS
+964 RANTISIQVSGKILS
-979 TVKRSFKG
+979 TVKRNFKG
-987 EWSKNDMRLWK
+987 EWSDNDMRLWK
-998 ELREFVLKHPTANE
+998 ELRELVLKHPTANE

-1022 YYINGLEPL
+1022 YYINGLQPL

-1037 VNDNSYRNIHVW
+1037 VNNNSYRNIHVW
-1049 FEDEDSFRKSKQII
+1049 FADEDSFRKSKQII
-1063 KDGNGR
+1063 KDENGR

-1088 KGVREMFQKRG
+1088 KGIRELFQKRG

-1126 VCGRHIIEDSTSLKL
+1126 VCGRYIIENSTSLKL
-1141 EEIQDG
+1141 KEIQDG
-1147 DHFEYF
+1147 NQFEYF
-1153 DYRIEGNPNVYID
+1153 DYRIEDYPNVYID

-1174 APYNDKDAIMAEIR
+1174 ASYNDKDAIMTEIR
-1188 NKMDIIGAQ
+1188 SKMDKIGAQ

-1202 GILKDSESIASV
+1202 GILKDSESIANI
-1214 SADERIITIPYLV
+1214 SADERIVTIPYLV
-1227 DENVKIAHDML
+1227 DENAKIARNML
-1238 KYIKEV
+1238 KFIKEV

>member
-1 MPFWWAVI
+1 MK
-9 QRNENSSV
+9 E
-17 DSSVRVIFFLQ
+17 
-28 KVAGE
+28 
-33 KVFSYL
+33 
-39 RTIRTQ
+39 
-45 YVYNKVRRRKNGMS
+45 
-59 MGDNNI
+59 NNI
-65 LANAICN
+65 LANAICE

-96 VMQAMSMMV
+96 VMQAMSVMA
-105 DSKTDSFSD
+105 DRETGSFSD

-127 LPVEKLRKYYKGD
+127 LPVEKLRDYYKGD
-140 FDKEVLLLKSNLDSL
+140 FDKEVLLLKSNVDSL
-155 IDFYAC
+155 IDFHAN
-161 GGFSDIPEK
+161 GGLSKIPEK
-170 FKDEAFYKMDKRLG
+170 FKDDAFYKMVKRLDH
-184 RLKVLQA
+184 LKTLQA
-191 KNEKTSDEFE
+191 KKEKSSDDFEF
-201 YIQELKE
+201 IQELKE
-208 RVNEDEQG
+208 HANEDEQV

-229 RTSLEQKRALRKKS
+229 RTSVEQKKAIKKRS
-243 EFQWIGKLYPY
+243 EFQWIGELYPY
-254 IFIDEKKVIFMTMRK
+254 IFIDDKKVIFMSMRK

-274 SPLAGTGNSML
+274 SPLAGSGNSLL

-290 KGAVIFID
+290 NGSILFID

-345 IHVNDYGLQRFYE
+345 LHMDDYTLQKFYE
-358 GIITHANELYER
+358 SIIIHANELYER

-404 NYTIYAKE
+404 KYTIFAQE
-412 DKARHRMSIIKGESG
+412 DKARHRMRITKGESD

-432 NVAIQDLLRKVDA
+432 NIAIQDLLRKVDA

-464 ENNKRIERKAKDG
+464 ENSKRTERKAKDG
-477 IELEIMTIDNAAY
+477 IDLDMMTVDNAAY

-495 FLSNQQ
+495 FLSDRQ

-509 YSKFNMQAMRDGQR
+509 YSKMNMQAMRDGQR

-528 FANGFTMFELE
+528 FANGFTLFELE

-587 YCRDYLKELLK
+587 YCRDYLKDVLK
-598 GDFHSLSEEDT
+598 DKFHSLPEED
-609 ELAGY
+609 AGLTDY
-614 IRSELET
+614 IRKELET
-621 RNKPYHNEIEIEVSD
+621 RNEPYRNEIGIEVSD

-651 FTDKECAQLCLKK
+651 FADKESAKLCLNK
-664 IELEASELGE
+664 IEFETSELGE
-674 DKCSY
+674 EKCSY

-693 FANQKGQQTL
+693 FANQKDQQTL

-718 LKKKVLDYIIEMVNV
+718 LKKNVLDYIIEMANI
-733 DAGLKGMYVIQ
+733 DAGLKGLNMIQ
-744 SAILTSSNFN
+744 PAILTSSNFD
-754 EAKEQ
+754 ETKEQ
-759 ISERLKNG
+759 ICERLKNG

-776 QTVGAGQNLQYPINE
+776 QTVGAGQNLQYPVNE
-791 SYRDNI
+791 SYRDNV
-797 VTLPHSYNYEKEER
+797 VTLPHSYNYEKKER

-826 NINDVKHFDLKRNMY
+826 NINDIKHFDIKRNMY

-854 ISVETKRELVKA
+854 ISVEAKRELVKA
-866 GFNSLQNIRP
+866 GFNSLQNILP

-881 LNDAQSIKLHVTRD
+881 LNDAQSIKFHVTRD

-902 MGRTCMRNKHISI
+902 MGRTCLRNKHISI
-915 HIYEKVLRQLDHNT
+915 YIYEKVLRQLDYNT

-937 EVKAVGRKLKAKE
+937 EVKAIGKKLKTKE
-950 ATACVDNQLQLAML
+950 VTACIDNQLQLAML
-964 RANTISVQVSGKILS
+964 RANTISIQVSGKILS

-987 EWSKNDMRLWK
+987 EWSDNDMRLWK
-998 ELREFVLKHPTANE
+998 ELRELVLKHPTANE

-1022 YYINGLEPL
+1022 YYINGLQPL

-1037 VNDNSYRNIHVW
+1037 VNNNSYRNIHVW
-1049 FEDEDSFRKSKQII
+1049 FADEDSFRKSKQII
-1063 KDGNGR
+1063 KDENGR

-1088 KGVREMFQKRG
+1088 KGIREMFQKRG

-1126 VCGRHIIEDSTSLKL
+1126 VCGRYIIENSTSLKL
-1141 EEIQDG
+1141 KEIQDG
-1147 DHFEYF
+1147 NQFEYF
-1153 DYRIEGNPNVYID
+1153 DYRIEDYPNVYID

-1174 APYNDKDAIMAEIR
+1174 APYNDKDAIMTEIR
-1188 NKMDIIGAQ
+1188 SKMDKIGAQ
-1197 RVYII
+1197 RVYIV
-1202 GILKDSESIASV
+1202 GILKDSESIANI
-1214 SADERIITIPYLV
+1214 SADERIVTIPYLV
-1227 DENVKIAHDML
+1227 DENAKIARNML
-1238 KYIKEV
+1238 KFIKEV

>member
-1 MPFWWAVI
+1 MK
-9 QRNENSSV
+9 EN
-17 DSSVRVIFFLQ
+17 
-28 KVAGE
+28 
-33 KVFSYL
+33 
-39 RTIRTQ
+39 
-45 YVYNKVRRRKNGMS
+45 NK
-59 MGDNNI
+59 
-65 LANAICN
+65 LANSICE
-72 FVKRSEKKGLVE
+72 FVKRSKKKGLVE

-96 VMQAMSMMV
+96 VMQAMSVMA
-105 DSKTDSFSD
+105 DRETGSFSD

-127 LPVEKLRKYYKGD
+127 LPVEKLRDYYKGD
-140 FDKEVLLLKSNLDSL
+140 FDKEVLLLKSNVDSL
-155 IDFYAC
+155 IDFHAN
-161 GGFSDIPEK
+161 GGLSKIPEK
-170 FKDEAFYKMDKRLG
+170 FKDDAFYKMVKRLDH
-184 RLKVLQA
+184 LKTLQA
-191 KNEKTSDEFE
+191 KKEKSSDDFEF
-201 YIQELKE
+201 IQELKE
-208 RVNEDEQG
+208 HANEDEQV
-216 FRKHIRSILRENF
+216 FRKHIRSILREDF
-229 RTSLEQKRALRKKS
+229 RTSVEQNKAIKKRS
-243 EFQWIGKLYPY
+243 EFQWIGELYPY
-254 IFIDEKKVIFMTMRK
+254 IFIDDKKVIFMSMRK

-274 SPLAGTGNSML
+274 SPLAGSGNSLL

-290 KGAVIFID
+290 NGSILFID

-345 IHVNDYGLQRFYE
+345 LHMDDYTLQKFYE
-358 GIITHANELYER
+358 SIIIHANELYER

-404 NYTIYAKE
+404 KYTIFAQE
-412 DKARHRMSIIKGESG
+412 DKARHRMSITKGESD

-432 NVAIQDLLRKVDA
+432 NIAIQDLLRKVDA

-464 ENNKRIERKAKDG
+464 ENSKRTELKAKDG
-477 IELEIMTIDNAAY
+477 IDLDMMTVDNAAY

-495 FLSNQQ
+495 FLSDRQ

-509 YSKFNMQAMRDGQR
+509 YSKMNMQAMRDGQR

-587 YCRDYLKELLK
+587 YCRDYLKDVLK
-598 GDFHSLSEEDT
+598 DKFHSLPEED
-609 ELAGY
+609 AGLTDY
-614 IRSELET
+614 IRKELET
-621 RNKPYHNEIEIEVSD
+621 RNEPYRNEIGIEVSD

-651 FTDKECAQLCLKK
+651 FADKESAKLCLNK
-664 IELEASELGE
+664 IEFETSELGE
-674 DKCSY
+674 EKCSY

-693 FANQKGQQTL
+693 FANQKDQQTL

-718 LKKKVLDYIIEMVNV
+718 LKKNVLDYIIEMANI
-733 DAGLKGMYVIQ
+733 DAGLKGLNMIQ
-744 SAILTSSNFN
+744 PAILTSSNFD
-754 EAKEQ
+754 ETKEQ
-759 ISERLKNG
+759 ICERLKNG

-776 QTVGAGQNLQYPINE
+776 QTVGAGQNLQYPVNE
-791 SYRDNI
+791 SYRDNV

-826 NINDVKHFDLKRNMY
+826 NINDIKHFDIKRNMY

-854 ISVETKRELVKA
+854 ISVEAKRELVKA
-866 GFNSLQNIRP
+866 GFNSLQNILP

-881 LNDAQSIKLHVTRD
+881 LNDAQSIKFHVTRD

-902 MGRTCMRNKHISI
+902 MGRTCLRNKHISI
-915 HIYEKVLRQLDHNT
+915 YIYEKVLRQLDYNT

-937 EVKAVGRKLKAKE
+937 EVKAIGKKLKTKE
-950 ATACVDNQLQLAML
+950 VTACIDNQLQLAML
-964 RANTISVQVSGKILS
+964 RANTISIQVSGKILS

-987 EWSKNDMRLWK
+987 EWSDNDMRLWK
-998 ELREFVLKHPTANE
+998 ELRELVLKHPTANE

-1022 YYINGLEPL
+1022 YYINGLQPL

-1037 VNDNSYRNIHVW
+1037 VNNNSYRNIHVW
-1049 FEDEDSFRKSKQII
+1049 FADEDSFRKSKQII
-1063 KDGNGR
+1063 KDENGR

-1088 KGVREMFQKRG
+1088 KGIREMFQKRG

-1126 VCGRHIIEDSTSLKL
+1126 VCGRYIIENSTSLKL
-1141 EEIQDG
+1141 KEIQDG
-1147 DHFEYF
+1147 NQFEYF
-1153 DYRIEGNPNVYID
+1153 DYRIEDYPNVYID

-1174 APYNDKDAIMAEIR
+1174 APYNDKDAIMTEIR
-1188 NKMDIIGAQ
+1188 SKMDKIGAQ
-1197 RVYII
+1197 RVYIV
-1202 GILKDSESIASV
+1202 GILKDSESIANI
-1214 SADERIITIPYLV
+1214 SADERIVTIPYLV
-1227 DENVKIAHDML
+1227 DENAKIARNML
-1238 KYIKEV
+1238 KFIKEV

>member
-1 MPFWWAVI
+1 MK
-9 QRNENSSV
+9 E
-17 DSSVRVIFFLQ
+17 
-28 KVAGE
+28 
-33 KVFSYL
+33 
-39 RTIRTQ
+39 
-45 YVYNKVRRRKNGMS
+45 
-59 MGDNNI
+59 NNI
-65 LANAICN
+65 LANAICE

-96 VMQAMSMMV
+96 VMQAMSVMA
-105 DSKTDSFSD
+105 DRETGSFSD

-127 LPVEKLRKYYKGD
+127 LPVEKLRDYYKGD
-140 FDKEVLLLKSNLDSL
+140 FDKEVLLLKSNVDSL
-155 IDFYAC
+155 IDFHAN
-161 GGFSDIPEK
+161 GGLSKIPEK
-170 FKDEAFYKMDKRLG
+170 FKDDAFYKMVKRLDH
-184 RLKVLQA
+184 LKTLQA
-191 KNEKTSDEFE
+191 KKEKSSDDFEF
-201 YIQELKE
+201 IQELKE
-208 RVNEDEQG
+208 HANEDEQV

-229 RTSLEQKRALRKKS
+229 RTSVEQKKAIKKRS
-243 EFQWIGKLYPY
+243 EFQWIGELYPY
-254 IFIDEKKVIFMTMRK
+254 IFIDDKKVIFMSMRK

-274 SPLAGTGNSML
+274 SPLAGSGNSLL

-290 KGAVIFID
+290 NGSILFID

-345 IHVNDYGLQRFYE
+345 LHMDDYTLQKFYE
-358 GIITHANELYER
+358 SIIIHANELYER

-404 NYTIYAKE
+404 KYTIFAQE
-412 DKARHRMSIIKGESG
+412 DKARHRMSITKGESD

-432 NVAIQDLLRKVDA
+432 NIAIQDLLRKVDA

-464 ENNKRIERKAKDG
+464 ENSKRTERKAKDG
-477 IELEIMTIDNAAY
+477 IDLDMMTVDNAAY

-495 FLSNQQ
+495 FLSDRQ

-509 YSKFNMQAMRDGQR
+509 YSKMNMQAMRDGQR

-587 YCRDYLKELLK
+587 YCRDYLKDVLK
-598 GDFHSLSEEDT
+598 DKFHSLPEED
-609 ELAGY
+609 AGLTDY
-614 IRSELET
+614 IRKELET
-621 RNKPYHNEIEIEVSD
+621 RNEPYRNEIGIEVSD

-651 FTDKECAQLCLKK
+651 FADKESAKLCLNK
-664 IELEASELGE
+664 IEFETSELGE
-674 DKCSY
+674 EKCSY

-693 FANQKGQQTL
+693 FANQKDQQTL

-718 LKKKVLDYIIEMVNV
+718 LKKNVLDYIIEMANI
-733 DAGLKGMYVIQ
+733 DAGLKGLNMIQ
-744 SAILTSSNFN
+744 PAILTSSNFD
-754 EAKEQ
+754 ETKEQ
-759 ISERLKNG
+759 ICERLKNG

-776 QTVGAGQNLQYPINE
+776 QTVGAGQNLQYPVNE
-791 SYRDNI
+791 SYRDNV

-826 NINDVKHFDLKRNMY
+826 NINDIKHFDIKRNMY

-854 ISVETKRELVKA
+854 ISVEAKRELVKA
-866 GFNSLQNIRP
+866 GFNSLQNILP

-881 LNDAQSIKLHVTRD
+881 LNDAQSIKFHVTRD

-902 MGRTCMRNKHISI
+902 MGRTCLRNKHISI
-915 HIYEKVLRQLDHNT
+915 YIYEKVLRQLDYNT

-937 EVKAVGRKLKAKE
+937 EVKAIGKKLKTKE
-950 ATACVDNQLQLAML
+950 VTACIDNQLQLAML
-964 RANTISVQVSGKILS
+964 RANTISIQVSGKILS

-987 EWSKNDMRLWK
+987 EWSDNDMRLWK
-998 ELREFVLKHPTANE
+998 ELRELVLKHPTANE

-1022 YYINGLEPL
+1022 YYINGLQPL

-1037 VNDNSYRNIHVW
+1037 VNNNSYRNIHVW
-1049 FEDEDSFRKSKQII
+1049 FADEDSFRKSKQII
-1063 KDGNGR
+1063 KDENGR

-1088 KGVREMFQKRG
+1088 KGIREMFQKRG

-1126 VCGRHIIEDSTSLKL
+1126 VCGRYIIENSTSLKL
-1141 EEIQDG
+1141 KEIQDG
-1147 DHFEYF
+1147 NQFEYF
-1153 DYRIEGNPNVYID
+1153 DYRIEDYPNVYID

-1174 APYNDKDAIMAEIR
+1174 ASYNDKDAIMTEICS
-1188 NKMDIIGAQ
+1188 KMDKIGAQ

-1202 GILKDSESIASV
+1202 GILKDSESIANI
-1214 SADERIITIPYLV
+1214 SADERIVTIPYLV
-1227 DENVKIAHDML
+1227 DENAKIARNML
-1238 KYIKEV
+1238 KFIKEV

>member
-1 MPFWWAVI
+1 M
-9 QRNENSSV
+9 
-17 DSSVRVIFFLQ
+17 
-28 KVAGE
+28 GE
-33 KVFSYL
+33 K
-39 RTIRTQ
+39 
-45 YVYNKVRRRKNGMS
+45 
-59 MGDNNI
+59 NI
-65 LANAICN
+65 LANAICE

-96 VMQAMSMMV
+96 VMQAMSVMA
-105 DSKTDSFSD
+105 DRETGSFSD

-127 LPVEKLRKYYKGD
+127 LPVEKLRDYYKGD
-140 FDKEVLLLKSNLDSL
+140 FDKEVLLLKSNVDSL
-155 IDFYAC
+155 IDFHAN
-161 GGFSDIPEK
+161 GGLSKIPEK
-170 FKDEAFYKMDKRLG
+170 FKDDAFYKMVKRLDH
-184 RLKVLQA
+184 LKTLQA
-191 KNEKTSDEFE
+191 KKEKSSDDFEF
-201 YIQELKE
+201 IQELKE
-208 RVNEDEQG
+208 HANEDEQV

-229 RTSLEQKRALRKKS
+229 RTSVEQKKAIKKRS
-243 EFQWIGKLYPY
+243 EFQWIGELYPY
-254 IFIDEKKVIFMTMRK
+254 IFIDDKKVIFMSMRK

-274 SPLAGTGNSML
+274 SPLAGSGNSLL

-290 KGAVIFID
+290 NGSILFID

-345 IHVNDYGLQRFYE
+345 LHMDDYTLQKFYE
-358 GIITHANELYER
+358 SIIIHANELYER

-404 NYTIYAKE
+404 KYTIFAQE
-412 DKARHRMSIIKGESG
+412 DKARHRMSITKGESD

-432 NVAIQDLLRKVDA
+432 NIAIQDLLRKVDA

-464 ENNKRIERKAKDG
+464 ENSKRTERKAKDG
-477 IELEIMTIDNAAY
+477 IDLDMMTVDNAAY

-495 FLSNQQ
+495 FLSDRQ

-509 YSKFNMQAMRDGQR
+509 YSKMNMQAMRDGQR

-587 YCRDYLKELLK
+587 YCRDYLKDVLK
-598 GDFHSLSEEDT
+598 DKFHSLPEED
-609 ELAGY
+609 AGLTDY
-614 IRSELET
+614 IRKELET
-621 RNKPYHNEIEIEVSD
+621 RNEPYRNEISIEVSD

-651 FTDKECAQLCLKK
+651 FADKESAKLCLNK
-664 IELEASELGE
+664 IEFETSELGE
-674 DKCSY
+674 EKCSY

-693 FANQKGQQTL
+693 FANQKDQQTL

-718 LKKKVLDYIIEMVNV
+718 LKKNVLDYIIEMANI
-733 DAGLKGMYVIQ
+733 DAGLKGLNMIQ
-744 SAILTSSNFN
+744 PAILTSSNFD
-754 EAKEQ
+754 ETKEQ
-759 ISERLKNG
+759 ICERLKNG

-776 QTVGAGQNLQYPINE
+776 QTVGAGQNLQYPVNE
-791 SYRDNI
+791 SYRDNV

-826 NINDVKHFDLKRNMY
+826 NINDIKHFDIKRNMY

-854 ISVETKRELVKA
+854 ISVEAKRELVKA
-866 GFNSLQNIRP
+866 GFNSLQNILP

-881 LNDAQSIKLHVTRD
+881 LNDAQSIKFHVTRD

-902 MGRTCMRNKHISI
+902 MGRTCLRNKHISI
-915 HIYEKVLRQLDHNT
+915 YIYEKVLRQLDYNT

-937 EVKAVGRKLKAKE
+937 EVKAIGKKLKTKE
-950 ATACVDNQLQLAML
+950 VTACIDNQLQLAML
-964 RANTISVQVSGKILS
+964 RANTISIQVSGKILS

-987 EWSKNDMRLWK
+987 EWSDNDMRLWK
-998 ELREFVLKHPTANE
+998 ELRELVLKHPTANE

-1022 YYINGLEPL
+1022 YYINGLQPL

-1037 VNDNSYRNIHVW
+1037 VNNNSYRNIHVW
-1049 FEDEDSFRKSKQII
+1049 FADEDSFRKSKQII
-1063 KDGNGR
+1063 KDENGR

-1077 DDARLQMLLNI
+1077 DDARLQILLNI
-1088 KGVREMFQKRG
+1088 KGIREMFQKRG

-1126 VCGRHIIEDSTSLKL
+1126 VCGRYIIENSTSLKL
-1141 EEIQDG
+1141 KEIQDG
-1147 DHFEYF
+1147 NQFEYF
-1153 DYRIEGNPNVYID
+1153 DYRIEDYPNVYID

-1174 APYNDKDAIMAEIR
+1174 ASYNDKDAIMTEIR
-1188 NKMDIIGAQ
+1188 SKMDKIGAQ

-1202 GILKDSESIASV
+1202 GILKDSESIANI
-1214 SADERIITIPYLV
+1214 SADERIVTIPYLV
-1227 DENVKIAHDML
+1227 DENAKIARNML
-1238 KYIKEV
+1238 KFIKEV

>member
-1 MPFWWAVI
+1 MK
-9 QRNENSSV
+9 E
-17 DSSVRVIFFLQ
+17 
-28 KVAGE
+28 
-33 KVFSYL
+33 
-39 RTIRTQ
+39 
-45 YVYNKVRRRKNGMS
+45 
-59 MGDNNI
+59 NNI
-65 LANAICN
+65 LANAICE

-96 VMQAMSMMV
+96 VMQAMSVMA
-105 DSKTDSFSD
+105 DRETGSFSD

-127 LPVEKLRKYYKGD
+127 LPVEKLRDYYKGD
-140 FDKEVLLLKSNLDSL
+140 FDKEVLLLKSNVDSL
-155 IDFYAC
+155 IDFHAN
-161 GGFSDIPEK
+161 GGLSKIPEK
-170 FKDEAFYKMDKRLG
+170 FKDDAFYKMVKRLDH
-184 RLKVLQA
+184 LKTLQA
-191 KNEKTSDEFE
+191 KKEKSSDDFEF
-201 YIQELKE
+201 IQELKE
-208 RVNEDEQG
+208 HANEDEQV

-229 RTSLEQKRALRKKS
+229 RTSVEQKKAIKKRS
-243 EFQWIGKLYPY
+243 EFQWIGELYPY
-254 IFIDEKKVIFMTMRK
+254 IFIDNKKVIFMSMRK

-274 SPLAGTGNSML
+274 SPLAGSGNSLL

-290 KGAVIFID
+290 NGSILFID

-345 IHVNDYGLQRFYE
+345 LHMDDYTLQKFYE
-358 GIITHANELYER
+358 SIIIHANELYER

-404 NYTIYAKE
+404 KYTIFAQE
-412 DKARHRMSIIKGESG
+412 DKARHRMRITKGESD

-432 NVAIQDLLRKVDA
+432 NIAIQDLLRKVDA

-464 ENNKRIERKAKDG
+464 ENSKRTERKAKDG
-477 IELEIMTIDNAAY
+477 IDLDMMTVDNAAY

-495 FLSNQQ
+495 FLSDRQ

-509 YSKFNMQAMRDGQR
+509 YSKMNMQAMRDGQR

-528 FANGFTMFELE
+528 FANGFTLFELE

-587 YCRDYLKELLK
+587 YCRDYLKDVLK
-598 GDFHSLSEEDT
+598 DKFHSLPEED
-609 ELAGY
+609 AGLTDY
-614 IRSELET
+614 IRKELEM
-621 RNKPYHNEIEIEVSD
+621 RNEPYRNEIGIEVSD

-651 FTDKECAQLCLKK
+651 FADKESAKLCLNK
-664 IELEASELGE
+664 IEFETSELGE
-674 DKCSY
+674 EKCSY

-693 FANQKGQQTL
+693 FANQKDQQTL

-718 LKKKVLDYIIEMVNV
+718 LKKNVLDYIIKMANI
-733 DAGLKGMYVIQ
+733 DAGLKGLNMIQ
-744 SAILTSSNFN
+744 PAILTSSNFD
-754 EAKEQ
+754 ETKEQ
-759 ISERLKNG
+759 ICERLKNG

-776 QTVGAGQNLQYPINE
+776 QTVGAGQNLQYPVNE
-791 SYRDNI
+791 SYRDNV
-797 VTLPHSYNYEKEER
+797 VTLPHSYNYEKKER

-826 NINDVKHFDLKRNMY
+826 NINDIKHFDIKRNMY

-854 ISVETKRELVKA
+854 ISVEAKRELVKA
-866 GFNSLQNIRP
+866 GFNSLQNILP

-881 LNDAQSIKLHVTRD
+881 LNDAQSIKFHVTRD

-902 MGRTCMRNKHISI
+902 MGRTCLRNKHISI
-915 HIYEKVLRQLDHNT
+915 YIYEKVLRQLDYNT

-937 EVKAVGRKLKAKE
+937 EVKAIGKKLKTKE
-950 ATACVDNQLQLAML
+950 VTACIDNQLQLAML
-964 RANTISVQVSGKILS
+964 RANTISIQVSGKILS

-987 EWSKNDMRLWK
+987 EWSDNDMRLWK
-998 ELREFVLKHPTANE
+998 ELRELVLKHPTANE

-1022 YYINGLEPL
+1022 YYINGLQPL

-1037 VNDNSYRNIHVW
+1037 VNNNSYRNIHVW
-1049 FEDEDSFRKSKQII
+1049 FADEDSFRKSKQII
-1063 KDGNGR
+1063 KDENGR

-1088 KGVREMFQKRG
+1088 KGIREMFQKRG

-1126 VCGRHIIEDSTSLKL
+1126 VCGRYIIENSTSLKL
-1141 EEIQDG
+1141 KEIQDG
-1147 DHFEYF
+1147 NQFEYF
-1153 DYRIEGNPNVYID
+1153 DYRIEDYPNVYID

-1174 APYNDKDAIMAEIR
+1174 APYNDKDAIMTEIR
-1188 NKMDIIGAQ
+1188 SKMDKIGAQ
-1197 RVYII
+1197 RVYIV
-1202 GILKDSESIASV
+1202 GILKDSESIANI
-1214 SADERIITIPYLV
+1214 SADERIVTIPYLV
-1227 DENVKIAHDML
+1227 DENAKIARNML
-1238 KYIKEV
+1238 KFIKEV

>member
-1 MPFWWAVI
+1 MK
-9 QRNENSSV
+9 E
-17 DSSVRVIFFLQ
+17 
-28 KVAGE
+28 
-33 KVFSYL
+33 
-39 RTIRTQ
+39 
-45 YVYNKVRRRKNGMS
+45 
-59 MGDNNI
+59 NNI
-65 LANAICN
+65 LANAICE

-96 VMQAMSMMV
+96 VMQAMSVMA
-105 DSKTDSFSD
+105 DRETGSYSD

-127 LPVEKLRKYYKGD
+127 LPVEKLRDYYKGD
-140 FDKEVLLLKSNLDSL
+140 FDKEVLLLKSNVDSL
-155 IDFYAC
+155 IDFHAN
-161 GGFSDIPEK
+161 GGLSKIPEK
-170 FKDEAFYKMDKRLG
+170 FKDDAFYKMVKRLDH
-184 RLKVLQA
+184 LKTLQA
-191 KNEKTSDEFE
+191 KKEKSSDDFEF
-201 YIQELKE
+201 IQELKE
-208 RVNEDEQG
+208 HANEDEQV

-229 RTSLEQKRALRKKS
+229 RTSVEQKKAIKKRS
-243 EFQWIGKLYPY
+243 EFQWIGELYPY
-254 IFIDEKKVIFMTMRK
+254 IFIDDKKVIFMSMRK

-274 SPLAGTGNSML
+274 SPLAGSGNSLL

-290 KGAVIFID
+290 NGSILFID

-345 IHVNDYGLQRFYE
+345 LHMDDNTLQKFYE
-358 GIITHANELYER
+358 SIIIHANELYER

-404 NYTIYAKE
+404 KYTIFAQE
-412 DKARHRMSIIKGESG
+412 DKARHRMSITKGESD

-464 ENNKRIERKAKDG
+464 ENSKRTERKAKDG
-477 IELEIMTIDNAAY
+477 IDLDMMTVDNAAY

-495 FLSNQQ
+495 FLSDRQ

-509 YSKFNMQAMRDGQR
+509 YSKMNMQAMRDGQR

-587 YCRDYLKELLK
+587 YCRDYLKDVLK
-598 GDFHSLSEEDT
+598 DKFHSLPEED
-609 ELAGY
+609 AGLTDY
-614 IRSELET
+614 IRKELET
-621 RNKPYHNEIEIEVSD
+621 RNEPYRNEIGIEVSD

-651 FTDKECAQLCLKK
+651 FADKESAKLCLNK
-664 IELEASELGE
+664 IEFETSELAE
-674 DKCSY
+674 EKCSY

-693 FANQKGQQTL
+693 FANQKDQQTL

-718 LKKKVLDYIIEMVNV
+718 LKKNVLDYIIEMANI
-733 DAGLKGMYVIQ
+733 DAGLKGLNMIQ
-744 SAILTSSNFN
+744 PAILTSSNFD
-754 EAKEQ
+754 ETKEQ
-759 ISERLKNG
+759 ICERLKNG

-776 QTVGAGQNLQYPINE
+776 QTVGAGQNLQYPVNE
-791 SYRDNI
+791 SYRDNV
-797 VTLPHSYNYEKEER
+797 VTLPHSYDYEKEER

-826 NINDVKHFDLKRNMY
+826 NINDIKNFDIKRNMY

-854 ISVETKRELVKA
+854 ISVEAKRELVKA
-866 GFNSLQNIRP
+866 GFNSLQNILP

-881 LNDAQSIKLHVTRD
+881 LNDAQSIKFHVTRD

-902 MGRTCMRNKHISI
+902 MGRTCLRNKHISI
-915 HIYEKVLRQLDHNT
+915 YIYEKVLRQLDYNT

-937 EVKAVGRKLKAKE
+937 EVKAIGKKLKTKE
-950 ATACVDNQLQLAML
+950 VTACIDNQLQLAML
-964 RANTISVQVSGKILS
+964 RANTISIQVSGKILS

-987 EWSKNDMRLWK
+987 EWSDNDMRLWK
-998 ELREFVLKHPTANE
+998 ELRELVLKHPTANE

-1022 YYINGLEPL
+1022 YYINGLQPL

-1037 VNDNSYRNIHVW
+1037 VNNNSYRNIHVW
-1049 FEDEDSFRKSKQII
+1049 FADEDSFRKSKQII
-1063 KDGNGR
+1063 KDENGR

-1088 KGVREMFQKRG
+1088 KGIREMFQKRG

-1126 VCGRHIIEDSTSLKL
+1126 VCGRYIIENSTSLKL
-1141 EEIQDG
+1141 KEIQDG
-1147 DHFEYF
+1147 NQFEYF
-1153 DYRIEGNPNVYID
+1153 DYRIEDYPNVYID

-1174 APYNDKDAIMAEIR
+1174 APYNDKDAIMTEIR
-1188 NKMDIIGAQ
+1188 SKMDKIGAQ
-1197 RVYII
+1197 RVYIV
-1202 GILKDSESIASV
+1202 GILKDSESIANI
-1214 SADERIITIPYLV
+1214 SADERIVTIPYLV
-1227 DENVKIAHDML
+1227 DENAKIARNML
-1238 KYIKEV
+1238 KFIKEV

>member
-1 MPFWWAVI
+1 MK
-9 QRNENSSV
+9 EN
-17 DSSVRVIFFLQ
+17 
-28 KVAGE
+28 
-33 KVFSYL
+33 
-39 RTIRTQ
+39 
-45 YVYNKVRRRKNGMS
+45 NK
-59 MGDNNI
+59 
-65 LANAICN
+65 LANSICE
-72 FVKRSEKKGLVE
+72 FVKRSKKKGLVE

-96 VMQAMSMMV
+96 VMQAMSVMA
-105 DSKTDSFSD
+105 DRETGSFSD

-127 LPVEKLRKYYKGD
+127 LPVEKLRDYYKGD
-140 FDKEVLLLKSNLDSL
+140 FDKEVLLLKSNVDSL
-155 IDFYAC
+155 IDFHAN
-161 GGFSDIPEK
+161 GGLSKIPEK
-170 FKDEAFYKMDKRLG
+170 FKDDAFYKMVKRLDH
-184 RLKVLQA
+184 LKTLQA
-191 KNEKTSDEFE
+191 KKEKSSDDFEF
-201 YIQELKE
+201 IQELKE
-208 RVNEDEQG
+208 HANEDEQV

-229 RTSLEQKRALRKKS
+229 RTSVEQKKAIKKRS
-243 EFQWIGKLYPY
+243 EFQWIGELYPY
-254 IFIDEKKVIFMTMRK
+254 IFIDDKKVIFMSMRK

-274 SPLAGTGNSML
+274 SPLAGSGNSLL

-290 KGAVIFID
+290 NGSILFID

-345 IHVNDYGLQRFYE
+345 LHMDDYTLQKFYE
-358 GIITHANELYER
+358 SIIIHANELYER

-404 NYTIYAKE
+404 KYTIFAQE
-412 DKARHRMSIIKGESG
+412 DKARHRMSITKGESD

-432 NVAIQDLLRKVDA
+432 NIAIQDLLRKVDA

-464 ENNKRIERKAKDG
+464 ENSKRTERKAKDG
-477 IELEIMTIDNAAY
+477 IDLDMMTVDNAAY

-495 FLSNQQ
+495 FLSDRQ

-509 YSKFNMQAMRDGQR
+509 YSKMNMQAMRDGQR

-587 YCRDYLKELLK
+587 YCRDYLKDVLK
-598 GDFHSLSEEDT
+598 DKFHSLPEED
-609 ELAGY
+609 AGLTDY
-614 IRSELET
+614 IRKELET
-621 RNKPYHNEIEIEVSD
+621 RNEPYRNEIGIEVSD

-651 FTDKECAQLCLKK
+651 FADKESAKLCLNK
-664 IELEASELGE
+664 IEFETSELGE
-674 DKCSY
+674 EKCSY

-693 FANQKGQQTL
+693 FANQKDQQTL

-711 KDSDGST
+711 KDSNGST
-718 LKKKVLDYIIEMVNV
+718 LKKNVLDYIIEMANI
-733 DAGLKGMYVIQ
+733 DAGLKGLNMIQ
-744 SAILTSSNFN
+744 PAILTSSNFD
-754 EAKEQ
+754 ETKEQ
-759 ISERLKNG
+759 ICERLKNG

-776 QTVGAGQNLQYPINE
+776 QTVGAGQNLQYPVNE
-791 SYRDNI
+791 SYRDNV

-826 NINDVKHFDLKRNMY
+826 NINDIKHFDIKRNMY

-854 ISVETKRELVKA
+854 ISVEAKRELVKA
-866 GFNSLQNIRP
+866 GFNSLQNILP

-881 LNDAQSIKLHVTRD
+881 LNDAQSIKFHVTRD

-902 MGRTCMRNKHISI
+902 MGRTCLRNKHISI
-915 HIYEKVLRQLDHNT
+915 YIYEKVLRQLDYNT

-937 EVKAVGRKLKAKE
+937 EVKAIGKKLKTKE
-950 ATACVDNQLQLAML
+950 VTACIDNQLQLAML
-964 RANTISVQVSGKILS
+964 RANTISIQVSGKILS
-979 TVKRSFKG
+979 TVKRNFKG
-987 EWSKNDMRLWK
+987 EWSDNDMRLWK
-998 ELREFVLKHPTANE
+998 ELRELVLKHPTANE

-1022 YYINGLEPL
+1022 YYINGLQPL

-1037 VNDNSYRNIHVW
+1037 VNNNSYRNIHVW
-1049 FEDEDSFRKSKQII
+1049 FADEDSFRKSKQII
-1063 KDGNGR
+1063 KDENGR

-1088 KGVREMFQKRG
+1088 KGIRELFQKRG

-1126 VCGRHIIEDSTSLKL
+1126 VCGRYIIENSTSLKL
-1141 EEIQDG
+1141 KEIQDG
-1147 DHFEYF
+1147 NQFEYF
-1153 DYRIEGNPNVYID
+1153 DYRIEDYPNVYID

-1174 APYNDKDAIMAEIR
+1174 ASYNDKDAIMTEIR
-1188 NKMDIIGAQ
+1188 SKMDKIGAQ

-1202 GILKDSESIASV
+1202 GILKDSESIANI
-1214 SADERIITIPYLV
+1214 SADERIVTIPYLV
-1227 DENVKIAHDML
+1227 DENAKIARNML
-1238 KYIKEV
+1238 KFIKEV

>member
-1 MPFWWAVI
+1 MK
-9 QRNENSSV
+9 EN
-17 DSSVRVIFFLQ
+17 
-28 KVAGE
+28 
-33 KVFSYL
+33 
-39 RTIRTQ
+39 
-45 YVYNKVRRRKNGMS
+45 NK
-59 MGDNNI
+59 
-65 LANAICN
+65 LANSICE
-72 FVKRSEKKGLVE
+72 FVKRSKKKGLVE

-96 VMQAMSMMV
+96 VMQAMSVMA
-105 DSKTDSFSD
+105 DRETGSFSD

-127 LPVEKLRKYYKGD
+127 LPVEKLRDYYKGD
-140 FDKEVLLLKSNLDSL
+140 FDKEVLLLKSNVDSL
-155 IDFYAC
+155 IDFHAN
-161 GGFSDIPEK
+161 GGLSKIPEK
-170 FKDEAFYKMDKRLG
+170 FKDDAFYKMVKRLDH
-184 RLKVLQA
+184 LKTLQA
-191 KNEKTSDEFE
+191 KKEKSSDDFEF
-201 YIQELKE
+201 IQELKE
-208 RVNEDEQG
+208 HANEDEQV

-229 RTSLEQKRALRKKS
+229 RTSVEQKKAIKKRS
-243 EFQWIGKLYPY
+243 EFQWIGELYPY
-254 IFIDEKKVIFMTMRK
+254 IFIDDKKVIFMSMRK

-274 SPLAGTGNSML
+274 SPLAGSGNSLL

-290 KGAVIFID
+290 NGSILFID

-345 IHVNDYGLQRFYE
+345 LHMDDYTLQKFYE
-358 GIITHANELYER
+358 SIIIHANELYER

-404 NYTIYAKE
+404 KYTIFAQE
-412 DKARHRMSIIKGESG
+412 DKARHRMSITKGESD

-432 NVAIQDLLRKVDA
+432 NIAIQDLLRKVDA

-464 ENNKRIERKAKDG
+464 ENSKRTERKAKDG
-477 IELEIMTIDNAAY
+477 IDLDMMTVDNAAY

-495 FLSNQQ
+495 FLSDRQ

-509 YSKFNMQAMRDGQR
+509 YSKMNMQAMRDGQR

-587 YCRDYLKELLK
+587 YCRDYLKDVLK
-598 GDFHSLSEEDT
+598 DKFHSLPEED
-609 ELAGY
+609 AGLTDY
-614 IRSELET
+614 IRKELET
-621 RNKPYHNEIEIEVSD
+621 RNEPYRNEIGIEVSD

-651 FTDKECAQLCLKK
+651 FADKESAKLCLNK
-664 IELEASELGE
+664 IEFETSELGE
-674 DKCSY
+674 EKCSY

-693 FANQKGQQTL
+693 FANQKDQQTL

-711 KDSDGST
+711 KDSNGST
-718 LKKKVLDYIIEMVNV
+718 LKKNVLDYIIEMANI
-733 DAGLKGMYVIQ
+733 DAGLKGLNMIQ
-744 SAILTSSNFN
+744 PAILTSSNFD
-754 EAKEQ
+754 ETKEQ
-759 ISERLKNG
+759 ICERLKNG

-776 QTVGAGQNLQYPINE
+776 QTVGAGQNLQYPVNE
-791 SYRDNI
+791 SYRGNV

-826 NINDVKHFDLKRNMY
+826 NINDIKHFDIKRNMY

-854 ISVETKRELVKA
+854 ISVEAKRELVKA
-866 GFNSLQNIRP
+866 GFNSLQNILP

-881 LNDAQSIKLHVTRD
+881 LNDAQSIKFHVTRD

-902 MGRTCMRNKHISI
+902 MGRTCLRNKHISI
-915 HIYEKVLRQLDHNT
+915 YIYEKVLRQLDYNT

-937 EVKAVGRKLKAKE
+937 EVKAIGKKLKTKE
-950 ATACVDNQLQLAML
+950 VTACIDNQLQLAML
-964 RANTISVQVSGKILS
+964 RANTISIQVSGKILS
-979 TVKRSFKG
+979 TVKRNFKG
-987 EWSKNDMRLWK
+987 EWSDNDMRLWK
-998 ELREFVLKHPTANE
+998 ELRELVLKHPTANE

-1022 YYINGLEPL
+1022 YYINGLQPL

-1037 VNDNSYRNIHVW
+1037 VNNNSYRNIHVW
-1049 FEDEDSFRKSKQII
+1049 FADEDSFRKSKQII
-1063 KDGNGR
+1063 KDENGR

-1088 KGVREMFQKRG
+1088 KGIRELFQKRG

-1126 VCGRHIIEDSTSLKL
+1126 VCGRYIIENSTSLKL
-1141 EEIQDG
+1141 KEIQDG
-1147 DHFEYF
+1147 NQFEYF
-1153 DYRIEGNPNVYID
+1153 DYRIEDYPNVYID

-1174 APYNDKDAIMAEIR
+1174 ASYNDKDAIMTEIR
-1188 NKMDIIGAQ
+1188 SKMDKIGAQ

-1202 GILKDSESIASV
+1202 GILKDSESIANI
-1214 SADERIITIPYLV
+1214 SADERIVTIPYLV
-1227 DENVKIAHDML
+1227 DENAKIARNML
-1238 KYIKEV
+1238 KFIKEV

>member
-1 MPFWWAVI
+1 M
-9 QRNENSSV
+9 
-17 DSSVRVIFFLQ
+17 
-28 KVAGE
+28 GE
-33 KVFSYL
+33 K
-39 RTIRTQ
+39 
-45 YVYNKVRRRKNGMS
+45 
-59 MGDNNI
+59 NI
-65 LANAICN
+65 LANAICE

-96 VMQAMSMMV
+96 VMQAISMM
-105 DSKTDSFSD
+105 TERETGAFPG
-114 VKRIIFTTTLKKN
+114 VKKIIFTTTLKKN
-127 LPVEKLRKYYKGD
+127 LPVEKLKDYYKGD
-140 FDKEVLLLKSNLDSL
+140 FDKEVLLLKSNVDSL
-155 IDFYAC
+155 IDFHAN
-161 GGFSDIPEK
+161 GGLSKIPEK
-170 FKDEAFYKMDKRLG
+170 FKDDAFYKMVKRLDH
-184 RLKVLQA
+184 LKTLQA
-191 KNEKTSDEFE
+191 KKEKSSDDFEF
-201 YIQELKE
+201 IQELKE
-208 RVNEDEQG
+208 HANEDEQV

-229 RTSLEQKRALRKKS
+229 RTSVEQKKAIKKRS
-243 EFQWIGKLYPY
+243 EFQWIGELYPY
-254 IFIDEKKVIFMTMRK
+254 IFIDDKKVIFMSMRK

-274 SPLAGTGNSML
+274 SPLAGSGNSLL

-290 KGAVIFID
+290 NGSILFID

-345 IHVNDYGLQRFYE
+345 LHMDDYTLQKFYE
-358 GIITHANELYER
+358 SIIIHANELYER

-404 NYTIYAKE
+404 KYTIFAQE
-412 DKARHRMSIIKGESG
+412 DKARHRMSITKGESD

-464 ENNKRIERKAKDG
+464 ENSKRTERKAKDG
-477 IELEIMTIDNAAY
+477 IDLDMMTVDNAAY

-495 FLSNQQ
+495 FLSDRQ

-509 YSKFNMQAMRDGQR
+509 YSKMNMQAMRDGQR

-587 YCRDYLKELLK
+587 YCRDYLKDVLK
-598 GDFHSLSEEDT
+598 DKFHSLPEED
-609 ELAGY
+609 AGLTDY
-614 IRSELET
+614 IRKELET
-621 RNKPYHNEIEIEVSD
+621 RNEPYRNEIGIEVSD

-651 FTDKECAQLCLKK
+651 FADKESAKLCLNK
-664 IELEASELGE
+664 IEFETSELGE
-674 DKCSY
+674 EKCSY

-693 FANQKGQQTL
+693 FANQKDQQTL

-711 KDSDGST
+711 KASDGST
-718 LKKKVLDYIIEMVNV
+718 LKKNVLDYIIEMANI
-733 DAGLKGMYVIQ
+733 DAGLKGLNMIQ
-744 SAILTSSNFN
+744 PAILTSSNFD
-754 EAKEQ
+754 ETKEQ
-759 ISERLKNG
+759 ICEQLKNG

-776 QTVGAGQNLQYPINE
+776 QTVGAGQNLQYPVNE
-791 SYRDNI
+791 SYRDNV

-826 NINDVKHFDLKRNMY
+826 NINDIKHFDIKRNMY

-854 ISVETKRELVKA
+854 ISVEAKRELVKA
-866 GFNSLQNIRP
+866 GFNSLQNILP
-876 KCNVS
+876 KCNIS
-881 LNDAQSIKLHVTRD
+881 LNDAQSIKFHVTRD

-902 MGRTCMRNKHISI
+902 MGRTCLRNKHISI
-915 HIYEKVLRQLDHNT
+915 YIYEKVLRQLDYNT

-937 EVKAVGRKLKAKE
+937 EVKAIGKKLKTKE
-950 ATACVDNQLQLAML
+950 VTACIDNQLQLAML
-964 RANTISVQVSGKILS
+964 RANTISIQVSGKILS

-987 EWSKNDMRLWK
+987 EWSDNDMRLWK
-998 ELREFVLKHPTANE
+998 ELRELVLKHPTANE

-1022 YYINGLEPL
+1022 YYINGLQPL

-1037 VNDNSYRNIHVW
+1037 VNNNSYRNIHVW
-1049 FEDEDSFRKSKQII
+1049 FADEDSFRKSKQII
-1063 KDGNGR
+1063 KDENGR

-1088 KGVREMFQKRG
+1088 KGIREMFQKRG

-1126 VCGRHIIEDSTSLKL
+1126 VCGRYIIENSTTLKL
-1141 EEIQDG
+1141 KEIQDG
-1147 DHFEYF
+1147 NQFEYF
-1153 DYRIEGNPNVYID
+1153 DYRIEDYPNVYID

-1174 APYNDKDAIMAEIR
+1174 APYNDKVAIMTEIR
-1188 NKMDIIGAQ
+1188 SKMDKIGAQ

-1202 GILKDSESIASV
+1202 GILKDSESIANI
-1214 SADERIITIPYLV
+1214 SADKRIVTIPYLV
-1227 DENVKIAHDML
+1227 DENAKIARNML
-1238 KYIKEV
+1238 KFIKEV

>member
-1 MPFWWAVI
+1 MK
-9 QRNENSSV
+9 EN
-17 DSSVRVIFFLQ
+17 
-28 KVAGE
+28 
-33 KVFSYL
+33 
-39 RTIRTQ
+39 
-45 YVYNKVRRRKNGMS
+45 NK
-59 MGDNNI
+59 
-65 LANAICN
+65 LANSICE
-72 FVKRSEKKGLVE
+72 FVKRSKKKGLVE

-96 VMQAMSMMV
+96 VMQAMSVMA
-105 DSKTDSFSD
+105 DRETGSFSD

-127 LPVEKLRKYYKGD
+127 LPVEKLRDYYKGD
-140 FDKEVLLLKSNLDSL
+140 FDKEVLLLKSNVDSL
-155 IDFYAC
+155 IDFHAN
-161 GGFSDIPEK
+161 GGLSKIPEK
-170 FKDEAFYKMDKRLG
+170 FKDDAFYKMVKRLDH
-184 RLKVLQA
+184 LKTLQA
-191 KNEKTSDEFE
+191 KKEKSSDDFEF
-201 YIQELKE
+201 IQELKE
-208 RVNEDEQG
+208 HANEDEQV

-229 RTSLEQKRALRKKS
+229 RTSVEQKKAIKKRS
-243 EFQWIGKLYPY
+243 EFQWIGELYPY
-254 IFIDEKKVIFMTMRK
+254 IFIDDKKVIFMSMRK

-274 SPLAGTGNSML
+274 SPLAGSGNSLL

-290 KGAVIFID
+290 NGSILFID

-345 IHVNDYGLQRFYE
+345 LHMDDYTLQKFYE
-358 GIITHANELYER
+358 SIIIHANELYER

-404 NYTIYAKE
+404 KYTIFAQE
-412 DKARHRMSIIKGESG
+412 DKARHRMSITKGESD

-432 NVAIQDLLRKVDA
+432 NIAIQDLLRKVDA

-464 ENNKRIERKAKDG
+464 ENSKRTERKAKDG
-477 IELEIMTIDNAAY
+477 IDLDMMTVDNAAY

-495 FLSNQQ
+495 FLSDRQ

-509 YSKFNMQAMRDGQR
+509 YSKMNMQAMRDGQR

-587 YCRDYLKELLK
+587 YCRDYLKDVLK
-598 GDFHSLSEEDT
+598 DKFHSLPEED
-609 ELAGY
+609 AGLTDY
-614 IRSELET
+614 IRKELET
-621 RNKPYHNEIEIEVSD
+621 RNEPYRNEIGIEVSD

-651 FTDKECAQLCLKK
+651 FADKESAKLCLNK
-664 IELEASELGE
+664 IEFETSELGE
-674 DKCSY
+674 EKCSY

-693 FANQKGQQTL
+693 FANQKDQQTL

-718 LKKKVLDYIIEMVNV
+718 LKKNVLDYIIEMANI
-733 DAGLKGMYVIQ
+733 DAGLKGLNMIQ
-744 SAILTSSNFN
+744 PAILTSSNFD
-754 EAKEQ
+754 ETKEQ
-759 ISERLKNG
+759 ICERLKNG

-776 QTVGAGQNLQYPINE
+776 QTVGAGQNLQYPVNE
-791 SYRDNI
+791 SYRDNV

-826 NINDVKHFDLKRNMY
+826 NINDIKHFDIKRNMY

-854 ISVETKRELVKA
+854 ISVEAKRELVKA
-866 GFNSLQNIRP
+866 GFNSLQNILP

-881 LNDAQSIKLHVTRD
+881 LNDAQSIKFHVTRD

-915 HIYEKVLRQLDHNT
+915 HIYEKVLRQLDYNT

-937 EVKAVGRKLKAKE
+937 EVKAIGKKLKTKE
-950 ATACVDNQLQLAML
+950 VTACIDNQLQLAML
-964 RANTISVQVSGKILS
+964 RANTISIQVSGKILS
-979 TVKRSFKG
+979 TVKRNFKG
-987 EWSKNDMRLWK
+987 EWSDNDMRLWK
-998 ELREFVLKHPTANE
+998 ELRELVLKHPTANE

-1022 YYINGLEPL
+1022 YYINGLQPL

-1037 VNDNSYRNIHVW
+1037 VNNNSYRNIHVW
-1049 FEDEDSFRKSKQII
+1049 FADEDSFRKSKQII
-1063 KDGNGR
+1063 KDENGR

-1088 KGVREMFQKRG
+1088 KGIRELFQKRG

-1126 VCGRHIIEDSTSLKL
+1126 VCGRYIIENSTSLKL
-1141 EEIQDG
+1141 KEIQDG
-1147 DHFEYF
+1147 NQFEYF
-1153 DYRIEGNPNVYID
+1153 DYRIEDYPNVYID

-1174 APYNDKDAIMAEIR
+1174 APYNDKDAIMTEIR
-1188 NKMDIIGAQ
+1188 SKMDKIGAQ

-1202 GILKDSESIASV
+1202 GILKDSESIANI
-1214 SADERIITIPYLV
+1214 SADERIVTIPYLV
-1227 DENVKIAHDML
+1227 DENAKIARNML
-1238 KYIKEV
+1238 KFIKEV

>member
-1 MPFWWAVI
+1 MK
-9 QRNENSSV
+9 EN
-17 DSSVRVIFFLQ
+17 
-28 KVAGE
+28 
-33 KVFSYL
+33 
-39 RTIRTQ
+39 
-45 YVYNKVRRRKNGMS
+45 NK
-59 MGDNNI
+59 
-65 LANAICN
+65 LANSICE
-72 FVKRSEKKGLVE
+72 FVKRSKKKGLVE

-96 VMQAMSMMV
+96 VMQAMSVMA
-105 DSKTDSFSD
+105 DRETGSFSD

-127 LPVEKLRKYYKGD
+127 LPVEKLRDYYKGD
-140 FDKEVLLLKSNLDSL
+140 FDKEVLLLKSNVDSL
-155 IDFYAC
+155 IDFHAN
-161 GGFSDIPEK
+161 GGLSKIPEK
-170 FKDEAFYKMDKRLG
+170 FKDDSFYKMVKRLG
-184 RLKVLQA
+184 HLKTLQA
-191 KNEKTSDEFE
+191 KKEKSSDDFEF
-201 YIQELKE
+201 IQELKE
-208 RVNEDEQG
+208 RVNEDEQV

-229 RTSLEQKRALRKKS
+229 RTSVEQRRAIKKKS

-254 IFIDEKKVIFMTMRK
+254 IFIDEKKVIFMSMRK
-269 LLSGL
+269 FLSGL
-274 SPLAGTGNSML
+274 SPLAGSGNSLL

-290 KGAVIFID
+290 NGAILFID

-319 LDLIRVF
+319 LDLVRVF
-326 RSVHSALHS
+326 RSVHSTLHS
-335 ERFSNDLLDV
+335 ERFSNDLLDAL
-345 IHVNDYGLQRFYE
+345 HEDNHSLQDFYE
-358 GIITHANELYER
+358 GIIFHANELYDR

-391 FYDSQFQTILEKG
+391 FYDSQFQTILEEGK
-404 NYTIYAKE
+404 YTISAQE
-412 DKARHRMSIIKGESG
+412 DMARHRMSIIKGESG
-427 SSIDG
+427 SSTDG
-432 NVAIQDLLRKVDA
+432 DVAIQDLLRKVDA

-464 ENNKRIERKAKDG
+464 ENSKRMERMAKDG
-477 IELEIMTIDNAAY
+477 IELDMMTIDNAAY

-495 FLSNQQ
+495 FLSDRQ

-509 YSKFNMQAMRDGQR
+509 YSKMNMQAMREGQR

-547 TMMSMVKIKD
+547 TMMNMVKIKD

-587 YCRDYLKELLK
+587 YCRDYLKEVLK
-598 GDFHSLSEEDT
+598 DDFHSLPEEDV
-609 ELAGY
+609 ELTDY
-614 IRSELET
+614 IRKELDK
-621 RNKPYHNEIEIEVSD
+621 RNEPYRNEIGIEVND
-636 VPEDEEL
+636 IPEDDEL

-651 FTDKECAQLCLKK
+651 FTDKESAKLCLNK
-664 IELEASELGE
+664 IEFETSELGE
-674 DKCSY
+674 EKCSY

-693 FANQKGQQTL
+693 FANQKDQQTL

-718 LKKKVLDYIIEMVNV
+718 LKKNVLDYIIEMANI
-733 DAGLKGMYVIQ
+733 DAGLKGLNMIQ
-744 SAILTSSNFN
+744 PAILTSSNFD
-754 EAKEQ
+754 ETKEK
-759 ISERLKNG
+759 ICERLKNG

-776 QTVGAGQNLQYPINE
+776 QTVGAGQNLQYPVNE
-791 SYRDNI
+791 SYRDNV

-826 NINDVKHFDLKRNMY
+826 NINDIKHFDIKRNMY

-854 ISVETKRELVKA
+854 ISVEAKRELVKA
-866 GFNSLQNIRP
+866 GFNSLQNILP
-876 KCNVS
+876 KCNAS
-881 LNDAQSIKLHVTRD
+881 LNDAQSIKFHVTRD

-902 MGRTCMRNKHISI
+902 MGRTCLRNKHISI
-915 HIYEKVLRQLDHNT
+915 YIYEKVLRQLDYNT

-937 EVKAVGRKLKAKE
+937 EVKAIGKKLKTKE
-950 ATACVDNQLQLAML
+950 VTACIDNQLQLAML
-964 RANTISVQVSGKILS
+964 RANTISIQVSGKILS

-987 EWSKNDMRLWK
+987 EWSDNDMRLWK
-998 ELREFVLKHPTANE
+998 ELRELVLKHPTANE

-1022 YYINGLEPL
+1022 YYINGLQPL

-1037 VNDNSYRNIHVW
+1037 VNNNSYRNIHVW
-1049 FEDEDSFRKSKQII
+1049 FADEDSFRKSKQII
-1063 KDGNGR
+1063 KDENGR

-1088 KGVREMFQKRG
+1088 KGIREMFQKRG

-1126 VCGRHIIEDSTSLKL
+1126 VCGRYIIENSTSLKL
-1141 EEIQDG
+1141 KEIQDG
-1147 DHFEYF
+1147 NQFEYF
-1153 DYRIEGNPNVYID
+1153 DYRIEDYPNVYID

-1174 APYNDKDAIMAEIR
+1174 APYNDKDAIMTEIR
-1188 NKMDIIGAQ
+1188 SKMDRIGAQ

-1202 GILKDSESIASV
+1202 GILKDSESIANI
-1214 SADERIITIPYLV
+1214 SADERIVTIPYLV
-1227 DENVKIAHDML
+1227 DENVKIARDML
-1238 KYIKEV
+1238 KFIKEA

>member
-1 MPFWWAVI
+1 MK
-9 QRNENSSV
+9 EN
-17 DSSVRVIFFLQ
+17 
-28 KVAGE
+28 
-33 KVFSYL
+33 
-39 RTIRTQ
+39 
-45 YVYNKVRRRKNGMS
+45 NK
-59 MGDNNI
+59 
-65 LANAICN
+65 LANSICE
-72 FVKRSEKKGLVE
+72 FVKRSKKKGLVE

-96 VMQAMSMMV
+96 VMQAMSVMA
-105 DSKTDSFSD
+105 DRETGSFSD

-127 LPVEKLRKYYKGD
+127 LPVEKLRDYYKGD
-140 FDKEVLLLKSNLDSL
+140 FDKEVLLLKSNVDSL
-155 IDFYAC
+155 IDFHAN
-161 GGFSDIPEK
+161 GGLSKIPEK
-170 FKDEAFYKMDKRLG
+170 FKDDAFYKMVKRLDH
-184 RLKVLQA
+184 LKTLQA
-191 KNEKTSDEFE
+191 KKEKSSDDFEF
-201 YIQELKE
+201 IQELKE
-208 RVNEDEQG
+208 HANEDEQV

-229 RTSLEQKRALRKKS
+229 RTSVEQKKAIKKRS
-243 EFQWIGKLYPY
+243 EFQWIGELYPY
-254 IFIDEKKVIFMTMRK
+254 IFIDDKKVIFMSMRK

-274 SPLAGTGNSML
+274 SPLAGSGNSLL

-290 KGAVIFID
+290 NGSILFID

-345 IHVNDYGLQRFYE
+345 LHMDDYTLQKFYE
-358 GIITHANELYER
+358 SIIIHANELYER

-404 NYTIYAKE
+404 KYTIFAQE
-412 DKARHRMSIIKGESG
+412 DKARHRMSITKGESD

-432 NVAIQDLLRKVDA
+432 NIAIQDLLRKVDA

-464 ENNKRIERKAKDG
+464 ENSKRTERKAKDG
-477 IELEIMTIDNAAY
+477 IDLDMMTVDNAAY

-495 FLSNQQ
+495 FLSDRQ

-509 YSKFNMQAMRDGQR
+509 YSKMNMQAMRDGQR

-587 YCRDYLKELLK
+587 YCRDYLKDVLK
-598 GDFHSLSEEDT
+598 DKFHSLPEED
-609 ELAGY
+609 AGLTDY
-614 IRSELET
+614 IRKELET
-621 RNKPYHNEIEIEVSD
+621 RNEPYRNEISIEVSD

-651 FTDKECAQLCLKK
+651 FADKESAKLCLNK
-664 IELEASELGE
+664 IEFETSELGE
-674 DKCSY
+674 EKCSY

-693 FANQKGQQTL
+693 FANQKDQQTL

-718 LKKKVLDYIIEMVNV
+718 LKKNVLDYIIEMANI
-733 DAGLKGMYVIQ
+733 DAGLKGLNMIQ
-744 SAILTSSNFN
+744 PAILTSSNFD
-754 EAKEQ
+754 ETKEQ
-759 ISERLKNG
+759 ICERLKNG

-776 QTVGAGQNLQYPINE
+776 QTVGAGQNLQYPVNE
-791 SYRDNI
+791 SYRDNV

-826 NINDVKHFDLKRNMY
+826 NINDIKHFDIKRNMY

-854 ISVETKRELVKA
+854 ISVEAKRELVKA
-866 GFNSLQNIRP
+866 GFNSLQNILP

-881 LNDAQSIKLHVTRD
+881 LNDAQSIKFHVTRD

-902 MGRTCMRNKHISI
+902 MGRTCLRNKHISI
-915 HIYEKVLRQLDHNT
+915 YIYEKVLRQLDYNT

-937 EVKAVGRKLKAKE
+937 EVKAIGKKLKTKE
-950 ATACVDNQLQLAML
+950 VTACIDNQLQLAML
-964 RANTISVQVSGKILS
+964 RANTISIQVSGKILS

-987 EWSKNDMRLWK
+987 EWSDNDMRLWK
-998 ELREFVLKHPTANE
+998 ELRELVLKHPTANE

-1022 YYINGLEPL
+1022 YYINGLQPL

-1037 VNDNSYRNIHVW
+1037 VNNNSYRNIHVW
-1049 FEDEDSFRKSKQII
+1049 FADEDSFRKSKQII
-1063 KDGNGR
+1063 KDENGR

-1088 KGVREMFQKRG
+1088 KGIREMFQKRG

-1126 VCGRHIIEDSTSLKL
+1126 VCGRYIIENSTSLKL
-1141 EEIQDG
+1141 KEIQDG
-1147 DHFEYF
+1147 NQFEYF
-1153 DYRIEGNPNVYID
+1153 DYRIEDYPNVYID

-1174 APYNDKDAIMAEIR
+1174 ASYNDKDAIMTEIR
-1188 NKMDIIGAQ
+1188 SKMDKIGAQ

-1202 GILKDSESIASV
+1202 GILKDSESIANI
-1214 SADERIITIPYLV
+1214 SADERIVTIPYLV
-1227 DENVKIAHDML
+1227 DENAKIARNML
-1238 KYIKEV
+1238 KFIKEV

>member
-1 MPFWWAVI
+1 MG
-9 QRNENSSV
+9 ENN
-17 DSSVRVIFFLQ
+17 F
-28 KVAGE
+28 
-33 KVFSYL
+33 
-39 RTIRTQ
+39 
-45 YVYNKVRRRKNGMS
+45 
-59 MGDNNI
+59 
-65 LANAICN
+65 LANAICEY
-72 FVKRSEKKGLVE
+72 VKRSEKKGLVE
-84 IPLPTGFGKTHA
+84 MPLPTGFGKTHA
-96 VMQAMSMMV
+96 VMQAISVMA
-105 DSKTDSFSD
+105 DREIDSFSD
-114 VKRIIFTTTLKKN
+114 VRRIIFTTTLKKN

-140 FDKEVLLLKSNLDSL
+140 FDKEVLLLKSNVDSL
-155 IDFYAC
+155 IDFHAC
-161 GGFSDIPEK
+161 GGFSEIPEK
-170 FKDEAFYKMDKRLG
+170 FKDDAFYKMAKRLD
-184 RLKVLQA
+184 RLKTL
-191 KNEKTSDEFE
+191 KTKKEKSSDEFE
-201 YIQELKE
+201 FIQELKD
-208 RVNEDEQG
+208 RINEDEQA
-216 FRKHIRSILRENF
+216 FRKRIRSVLSENF
-229 RTSLEQKRALRKKS
+229 RTSKEQKRAIKKKS
-243 EFQWIGKLYPY
+243 EFQWIEKLYPY
-254 IFIDEKKVIFMTMRK
+254 IFIDEKKIILMTMRK

-290 KGAVIFID
+290 KGSILFID

-345 IHVNDYGLQRFYE
+345 LHMDDYTLQKFYE
-358 GIITHANELYER
+358 SIIIHANELYER

-404 NYTIYAKE
+404 KYTIFAQE
-412 DKARHRMSIIKGESG
+412 DKARHRMSITKGESD

-432 NVAIQDLLRKVDA
+432 NVSIQDLLRKVDA

-464 ENNKRIERKAKDG
+464 ENSKRTERKSKDG
-477 IELEIMTIDNAAY
+477 IELDMMTVDNAAY

-495 FLSNQQ
+495 FLSDRQ

-509 YSKFNMQAMRDGQR
+509 YSKMNKQAMRDGQR

-587 YCRDYLKELLK
+587 YCRDYLKDVLK
-598 GDFHSLSEEDT
+598 DDFHSLPDEDA
-609 ELAGY
+609 ELADY
-614 IRSELET
+614 IRKELEM
-621 RNKPYHNEIEIEVSD
+621 RNEPYRNEIDIEVSD
-636 VPEDEEL
+636 VPEDDEL

-651 FTDKECAQLCLKK
+651 FTDKESAQLCLNK

-674 DKCSY
+674 EKCSY
-679 YANKYMRLAYVVRL
+679 YANKYMRLACVVRL
-693 FANQKGQQTL
+693 FANLKGQQTL

-711 KDSDGST
+711 KESDGST
-718 LKKKVLDYIIEMVNV
+718 LKKNVLDYIIEMVNKDV
-733 DAGLKGMYVIQ
+733 GLKEPHMIK
-744 SAILTSSNFN
+744 SATLTSSNFD
-754 EAKEQ
+754 ETKKQ
-759 ISERLKNG
+759 ICERLKKG

-776 QTVGAGQNLQYPINE
+776 QTVGAGQNLQYPVNE

-797 VTLPHSYNYEKEER
+797 VTLPHSYDYENEER

-854 ISVETKRELVKA
+854 ISVETKRELIKA
-866 GFNSLQNIRP
+866 GFNSLQNIHP

-902 MGRTCMRNKHISI
+902 MGRTCLRNKHISI
-915 HIYEKVLRQLDHNT
+915 YIYEKVLRQLDYNT

-937 EVKAVGRKLKAKE
+937 EVKAIGKKLKTKE
-950 ATACVDNQLQLAML
+950 VTLSVDNQLQLALL
-964 RANTISVQVSGKILS
+964 RANTISIQVSGKILS

-987 EWSKNDMRLWK
+987 EWSENDMRLWK
-998 ELREFVLKHPTANE
+998 ELRELVLKHPTANE
-1012 EDLADDDLRA
+1012 EDLSDGDLRA
-1022 YYINGLEPL
+1022 YYINGLKPL

-1037 VNDNSYRNIHVW
+1037 VNNNSYRNIHVW

-1063 KDGNGR
+1063 KDDNGR

-1077 DDARLQMLLNI
+1077 DDARLQILLNI
-1088 KGVREMFQKRG
+1088 KGIREMFQKRG

-1126 VCGRHIIEDSTSLKL
+1126 VCGRYIIENSTSLRL
-1141 EEIQDG
+1141 EEIQNG
-1147 DHFEYF
+1147 NQFEYF
-1153 DYRIEGNPNVYID
+1153 DYRIEGYPKVYID

-1174 APYNDKDAIMAEIR
+1174 APYNDKDDIMREIR
-1188 NKMDIIGAQ
+1188 RKMDKIGAQ

-1202 GILKDSESIASV
+1202 GILKDFESIANV

-1238 KYIKEV
+1238 KCIKEV

>member
-1 MPFWWAVI
+1 MK
-9 QRNENSSV
+9 EN
-17 DSSVRVIFFLQ
+17 
-28 KVAGE
+28 
-33 KVFSYL
+33 
-39 RTIRTQ
+39 
-45 YVYNKVRRRKNGMS
+45 NK
-59 MGDNNI
+59 
-65 LANAICN
+65 LANSICE
-72 FVKRSEKKGLVE
+72 FVKRSKKKGLVE

-96 VMQAMSMMV
+96 VMQAMSVMA
-105 DSKTDSFSD
+105 DRETGSFSD

-127 LPVEKLRKYYKGD
+127 LPVEKLRDYYKGD
-140 FDKEVLLLKSNLDSL
+140 FDKEVLLLKSNVDSL
-155 IDFYAC
+155 IDFHAN
-161 GGFSDIPEK
+161 GGLSKIPEK
-170 FKDEAFYKMDKRLG
+170 FKDDAFYKMVKRLDH
-184 RLKVLQA
+184 LKTLQA
-191 KNEKTSDEFE
+191 KKEKSSDDFEF
-201 YIQELKE
+201 IQELKE
-208 RVNEDEQG
+208 HANEDEQV

-229 RTSLEQKRALRKKS
+229 RTSVEQKKAIKKRS
-243 EFQWIGKLYPY
+243 EFQWIGELYPY
-254 IFIDEKKVIFMTMRK
+254 IFIDDKKVIFMSMRK

-274 SPLAGTGNSML
+274 SPLAGSGNSLL

-290 KGAVIFID
+290 NGSILFID

-345 IHVNDYGLQRFYE
+345 LHMDDYTLQKFYE
-358 GIITHANELYER
+358 SIIIHANELYER

-404 NYTIYAKE
+404 KYTIFAQE
-412 DKARHRMSIIKGESG
+412 DKARHRMRITKGESD

-432 NVAIQDLLRKVDA
+432 NIAIQDLLRKVDA

-464 ENNKRIERKAKDG
+464 ENSKRTERKAKDG
-477 IELEIMTIDNAAY
+477 IDLDMMTVDNAAY

-495 FLSNQQ
+495 FLSDRQ

-509 YSKFNMQAMRDGQR
+509 YSKMNMQAMRDGQR

-587 YCRDYLKELLK
+587 YCRDYLKDVLK
-598 GDFHSLSEEDT
+598 DKFHSLPEED
-609 ELAGY
+609 AGLTDY
-614 IRSELET
+614 IRKELEM
-621 RNKPYHNEIEIEVSD
+621 RNELYRNEIGIEVSD

-651 FTDKECAQLCLKK
+651 FADKESAKLCLNK
-664 IELEASELGE
+664 IEFETSELGE
-674 DKCSY
+674 EKCSY

-693 FANQKGQQTL
+693 FANQKDQQTL

-718 LKKKVLDYIIEMVNV
+718 LKKNVLDYIIEMANI
-733 DAGLKGMYVIQ
+733 DAGLKGLNMIQ
-744 SAILTSSNFN
+744 PAILTSSNFD
-754 EAKEQ
+754 ETKEQ
-759 ISERLKNG
+759 ICERLKNG

-776 QTVGAGQNLQYPINE
+776 QTVGAGQNLQYPVNE
-791 SYRDNI
+791 SYRDNV
-797 VTLPHSYNYEKEER
+797 VTLPHSYNYEKKER
-811 DIDSIYLDDITYLTE
+811 DIDSIYLDDITFLTE
-826 NINDVKHFDLKRNMY
+826 NINDIKHFDIKRNMY

-854 ISVETKRELVKA
+854 ISVEAKRELVKA
-866 GFNSLQNIRP
+866 GFNSLQNILP

-881 LNDAQSIKLHVTRD
+881 LNDAQSIKFHVTRD

-902 MGRTCMRNKHISI
+902 MGRTCLRNKHISI
-915 HIYEKVLRQLDHNT
+915 YIYEKVLRQLDYNT

-937 EVKAVGRKLKAKE
+937 EVKAIGKKLKTKE
-950 ATACVDNQLQLAML
+950 VTACIDNQLQLAML
-964 RANTISVQVSGKILS
+964 RANTISIQVSGKILS
-979 TVKRSFKG
+979 TVKRNFKG
-987 EWSKNDMRLWK
+987 EWSDNDMRLWK
-998 ELREFVLKHPTANE
+998 ELRELVLKHPTANE

-1022 YYINGLEPL
+1022 YYINGLQPL

-1037 VNDNSYRNIHVW
+1037 VNNNSYRNIHVW
-1049 FEDEDSFRKSKQII
+1049 FADEDSFRKSKQII
-1063 KDGNGR
+1063 KDENGR

-1088 KGVREMFQKRG
+1088 KGIREMFQKRG

-1126 VCGRHIIEDSTSLKL
+1126 VCGRYIIENSTSLKL
-1141 EEIQDG
+1141 KEIQDG
-1147 DHFEYF
+1147 NQFEYF
-1153 DYRIEGNPNVYID
+1153 DYRIEDYPNVYID

-1174 APYNDKDAIMAEIR
+1174 ASYNDKDAIMTEICS
-1188 NKMDIIGAQ
+1188 KMDKIGAQ

-1202 GILKDSESIASV
+1202 GILKDSESIANI
-1214 SADERIITIPYLV
+1214 SADERIVTIPYLV
-1227 DENVKIAHDML
+1227 DENAKIARNML
-1238 KYIKEV
+1238 KFIKEV

>member
-1 MPFWWAVI
+1 M
-9 QRNENSSV
+9 
-17 DSSVRVIFFLQ
+17 
-28 KVAGE
+28 GE
-33 KVFSYL
+33 K
-39 RTIRTQ
+39 
-45 YVYNKVRRRKNGMS
+45 
-59 MGDNNI
+59 NI
-65 LANAICN
+65 LANAICE
-72 FVKRSEKKGLVE
+72 FVKRSEKKGLIE

-96 VMQAMSMMV
+96 VMQAISMM
-105 DSKTDSFSD
+105 TERETGAFPG
-114 VKRIIFTTTLKKN
+114 VKKIIFTTTLKKN
-127 LPVEKLRKYYKGD
+127 LPVEKLKDYYKGD
-140 FDKEVLLLKSNLDSL
+140 FDKEVLLLKSNVDSL
-155 IDFYAC
+155 IDFHAN
-161 GGFSDIPEK
+161 GGLSKIPEK
-170 FKDEAFYKMDKRLG
+170 FKDDAFYKMVKRLDH
-184 RLKVLQA
+184 LKTLQA
-191 KNEKTSDEFE
+191 KKEKSSDDFEF
-201 YIQELKE
+201 IQELKE
-208 RVNEDEQG
+208 HANEDEQV

-229 RTSLEQKRALRKKS
+229 RTSVEQKKAIKKRS
-243 EFQWIGKLYPY
+243 EFQWIGELYPY
-254 IFIDEKKVIFMTMRK
+254 IFIDDKKVIFMSMRK

-274 SPLAGTGNSML
+274 SPLAGSGNSLL

-290 KGAVIFID
+290 NGSILFID

-345 IHVNDYGLQRFYE
+345 LHMDDYTLQKFYE
-358 GIITHANELYER
+358 SIIIHANELYER

-404 NYTIYAKE
+404 KYTIFAQE
-412 DKARHRMSIIKGESG
+412 DKARHRMSITKGESD

-432 NVAIQDLLRKVDA
+432 NIAIQDLLRKVDA

-464 ENNKRIERKAKDG
+464 ENSRRIELNAKDG
-477 IELEIMTIDNAAY
+477 IDLDMMTVDNAAY

-495 FLSNQQ
+495 FLSDRQ

-509 YSKFNMQAMRDGQR
+509 YSKMNMQAMRDGQR

-587 YCRDYLKELLK
+587 YCRDYLKDVLK
-598 GDFHSLSEEDT
+598 DKFHSLPEED
-609 ELAGY
+609 AGLTDY
-614 IRSELET
+614 IRKELET
-621 RNKPYHNEIEIEVSD
+621 RNEPYRNEIGIEVSD

-651 FTDKECAQLCLKK
+651 FADKESAKLCLNK
-664 IELEASELGE
+664 IEFETSELGE
-674 DKCSY
+674 EKCSY

-693 FANQKGQQTL
+693 FANQKDQQTL

-718 LKKKVLDYIIEMVNV
+718 LKKNVLDYIIEMANI
-733 DAGLKGMYVIQ
+733 DAGLKGLNMIQ
-744 SAILTSSNFN
+744 PAILTSSNFD
-754 EAKEQ
+754 ETKEQ
-759 ISERLKNG
+759 ICERLKNG

-776 QTVGAGQNLQYPINE
+776 QTVGAGQNLQYPVNE
-791 SYRDNI
+791 SYRDNV

-826 NINDVKHFDLKRNMY
+826 NINDIKHFDIKRNMY

-854 ISVETKRELVKA
+854 ISVEAKRELVKA
-866 GFNSLQNIRP
+866 GFNSLQNILP

-881 LNDAQSIKLHVTRD
+881 LNDAQSIKFHVTRD

-902 MGRTCMRNKHISI
+902 MGRTCLRNKHISI
-915 HIYEKVLRQLDHNT
+915 YIYEKVLRQLDYNT

-937 EVKAVGRKLKAKE
+937 EVKAIGKKLKTKE
-950 ATACVDNQLQLAML
+950 VTACIDNQLQLAML
-964 RANTISVQVSGKILS
+964 RANTISIQVSGKILS

-987 EWSKNDMRLWK
+987 EWSDNDMRLWK
-998 ELREFVLKHPTANE
+998 ELRELVLKHPTANE

-1022 YYINGLEPL
+1022 YYINGLQPL

-1037 VNDNSYRNIHVW
+1037 VNNNSYRNIHVW
-1049 FEDEDSFRKSKQII
+1049 FADEDSFRKSKQII
-1063 KDGNGR
+1063 KDENGR

-1088 KGVREMFQKRG
+1088 KGIRELFQKRG

-1126 VCGRHIIEDSTSLKL
+1126 VCGRYIIENSTSLKL
-1141 EEIQDG
+1141 KEIQDG
-1147 DHFEYF
+1147 NQFEYF
-1153 DYRIEGNPNVYID
+1153 DYRIEDYPNVYID

-1174 APYNDKDAIMAEIR
+1174 ASYNDKDAIMTEIR
-1188 NKMDIIGAQ
+1188 SKMDKIGAQ

-1202 GILKDSESIASV
+1202 GILKDSESIANI
-1214 SADERIITIPYLV
+1214 SADERIVTIPYLV
-1227 DENVKIAHDML
+1227 DENAKIARNML
-1238 KYIKEV
+1238 KFIKEV

>member
-1 MPFWWAVI
+1 
-9 QRNENSSV
+9 
-17 DSSVRVIFFLQ
+17 
-28 KVAGE
+28 
-33 KVFSYL
+33 
-39 RTIRTQ
+39 
-45 YVYNKVRRRKNGMS
+45 
-59 MGDNNI
+59 
-65 LANAICN
+65 
-72 FVKRSEKKGLVE
+72 
-84 IPLPTGFGKTHA
+84 
-96 VMQAMSMMV
+96 
-105 DSKTDSFSD
+105 
-114 VKRIIFTTTLKKN
+114 
-127 LPVEKLRKYYKGD
+127 
-140 FDKEVLLLKSNLDSL
+140 
-155 IDFYAC
+155 
-161 GGFSDIPEK
+161 
-170 FKDEAFYKMDKRLG
+170 
-184 RLKVLQA
+184 
-191 KNEKTSDEFE
+191 
-201 YIQELKE
+201 
-208 RVNEDEQG
+208 
-216 FRKHIRSILRENF
+216 
-229 RTSLEQKRALRKKS
+229 
-243 EFQWIGKLYPY
+243 
-254 IFIDEKKVIFMTMRK
+254 
-269 LLSGL
+269 
-274 SPLAGTGNSML
+274 
-285 TEEFL
+285 
-290 KGAVIFID
+290 
-298 EYDATKK
+298 
-305 DVKDEIIEEQLRER
+305 
-319 LDLIRVF
+319 
-326 RSVHSALHS
+326 
-335 ERFSNDLLDV
+335 
-345 IHVNDYGLQRFYE
+345 
-358 GIITHANELYER
+358 
-370 FHLGLSYRQEDGLV
+370 
-384 DRKKNFL
+384 
-391 FYDSQFQTILEKG
+391 
-404 NYTIYAKE
+404 
-412 DKARHRMSIIKGESG
+412 MSITKGESD

-432 NVAIQDLLRKVDA
+432 NVSIQDLLRKVDA

-464 ENNKRIERKAKDG
+464 ENSKRTERKSKDG
-477 IELEIMTIDNAAY
+477 IELDMMTVDNAAY

-495 FLSNQQ
+495 FLSDRQ

-509 YSKFNMQAMRDGQR
+509 YSKMNKQAMRDGQR

-587 YCRDYLKELLK
+587 YCRDYLKEVLK
-598 GDFHSLSEEDT
+598 DKFHSLPEEDA
-609 ELAGY
+609 ELTDY
-614 IRSELET
+614 IRKELEM
-621 RNKPYHNEIEIEVSD
+621 RNEPYRNEIGVEVSD

-651 FTDKECAQLCLKK
+651 FADKESAKLCLNK
-664 IELEASELGE
+664 IELETSELGE
-674 DKCSY
+674 EKCSY

-693 FANQKGQQTL
+693 FANQKDQQSL

-718 LKKKVLDYIIEMVNV
+718 LKKNVLDYIIKMVNE
-733 DAGLKGMYVIQ
+733 DAGLKGLHMIK
-744 SAILTSSNFN
+744 SATLTSSSFD
-754 EAKEQ
+754 ETKKQ
-759 ISERLKNG
+759 ICERLKNG

-776 QTVGAGQNLQYPINE
+776 QTVGAGQNLQYPVNE

-797 VTLPHSYNYEKEER
+797 VSLPHSYNYEKEER

-854 ISVETKRELVKA
+854 ISVETKRELIKA
-866 GFNSLQNIRP
+866 GFNSLQNIHP

-902 MGRTCMRNKHISI
+902 MGRTCLRNKHISI
-915 HIYEKVLRQLDHNT
+915 YIYEKVLRQLDYNT

-937 EVKAVGRKLKAKE
+937 EVKAIGKKLKTKE
-950 ATACVDNQLQLAML
+950 VTLSVDNQLQLALL
-964 RANTISVQVSGKILS
+964 RANTISIQVSGKILS

-987 EWSKNDMRLWK
+987 EWSENDMRLWK
-998 ELREFVLKHPTANE
+998 ELRELVLKHPTANE

-1022 YYINGLEPL
+1022 YYINGLQPL

-1037 VNDNSYRNIHVW
+1037 VNNNSYRNIHVW

-1063 KDGNGR
+1063 KDDNGR

-1077 DDARLQMLLNI
+1077 DDARLQILLNI
-1088 KGVREMFQKRG
+1088 KGIREMFQKRG

-1126 VCGRHIIEDSTSLKL
+1126 VCGRYIIENSTSLRL
-1141 EEIQDG
+1141 EEIQNG
-1147 DHFEYF
+1147 NQFEYF
-1153 DYRIEGNPNVYID
+1153 DYRIEGYPNVYID

-1174 APYNDKDAIMAEIR
+1174 APYNDKDDIMREIR
-1188 NKMDIIGAQ
+1188 RKMDKIGAQ

-1202 GILKDSESIASV
+1202 GILKDSESIANV

-1238 KYIKEV
+1238 KCIKEV